1 MAKKHL
7 FLRGTIIRFIYLS
20 ICFLAMN
27 KKFKNLFLAG
37 AIVLGLAGVAVSC
50 TDYDGD
56 INDLTER
63 VKKLE
68 STVSDLQTAINNGA
82 VITDV
87 TPITNGVKVTLSN
100 GKSFDV
106 TNGKDGNDGKDGA
119 PGKDGSVVTI
129 GANGN
134 WFIDGKDTGFASKG
148 DKGDKGD
155 PGKDGKDG
163 APGKDG
169 KDGNDGAPGTPGK
182 DGVDGKDAL
191 QIWYQP
197 CTDKSDANYGKWVKY
212 TYDPASK
219 ETTSEVTNI
228 DVFPEG
234 TITAVYDEESG
245 KITFHNVE
253 GAKDGV
259 VEISLLTTVKSL
271 ALIPEALMEGLGYIE
286 FPYAIAIPD
295 EENDDLVFYS
305 SGAADVTY
313 RLNPENAD
321 VNANEWAFINRKV
334 KTIQMETRSASDR
347 KDLVSIVSE
356 NQKPVVKGG
365 EATFSIKLNDFNGF
379 PLQDKLFGRDHDTD
393 NEPEDLKNDIIA
405 LQTYAN
411 GETITSDY
419 AYVGIAGVYAYY
431 GLIHKDF
438 TTEDVSPIDKT
449 PRWYRTKPIAI
460 EDPADDELFAPE
472 LPTPELLYTET
483 LDLKQYVTLGANG
496 FMVDPALAE
505 DLGIDVNYKF
515 ELVNEKGE
523 VNKPFLGIDKRT
535 DQNKF
540 VTLSEDGVI
549 AVDPEF
555 LNESTRPAVNRT
567 PQVKVTATTT
577 KGDKKYTLATCYI
590 MIRIVE
596 KKVEPEKPVTY
607 FWTAT
612 EHTVTFCGD
621 QVINFANPQ
630 TFCPDNTGDNHKND
644 KPKGDKLEVTWE
656 EVNKSVLGKLGLSY
670 EAFLEAYN
678 TDEYD
683 LYVLKID
690 EKGDTTYLRANDP
703 TEYQL
708 PVGLSKIAN
717 APEEW
722 ATSTNVLSLF
732 VGKDVEIPSKGTI
745 EFVYKAKKNSKK
757 TPHVGFK
764 FNYEVTPKTPTK
776 HEHEFVTPLK
786 LILNPDYLLGK
797 MNVPVEA
804 RPESKYIPS
813 TKNYDEYAGVRVKGK
828 ADADKNFTYSSSL
841 IEHFEE
847 YGKNIKIADDATIS
861 FEIMH
866 SDNTWKVNYADDAY
880 KFITPDG
887 NVDKVEF
894 TAAEFKAIIASPVTS
909 PDIKFMNS
917 ILTEDTAVLVKV
929 TEKCTSDADE
939 ITPATEK
946 VGYYYVVFQTPF
958 KVVTSNKDVELG
970 TFKNEGDITY
980 IPTDIKVVEKE
991 NEKNVIFT
999 FDKANAKMI
1008 ATDYAKSQYGLND
1021 LDGSVTFKKGNELT
1035 YPYENNT
1042 KDSFG
1047 GCLTYGSDTEG
1058 LYVAWDNLGTDLLV
1072 DKYADYNLVVK
1083 IGDLYTLDLKGKVTV
1098 LSTANTK
1105 AKWPNGIADKN
1116 KNK

>member
-106 TNGKDGNDGKDGA
+106 TNGKDGNDGKDG
-119 PGKDGSVVTI
+119 
-129 GANGN
+129 
-134 WFIDGKDTGFASKG
+134 
-148 DKGDKGD
+148 
-155 PGKDGKDG
+155 
-163 APGKDG
+163 
-169 KDGNDGAPGTPGK
+169 
-182 DGVDGKDAL
+182 VDGKDAL

-286 FPYAIAIPD
+286 FPYGIIIPD
-295 EENDDLVFYS
+295 EENDTVVFYS
-305 SGAADVTY
+305 SGVANVTY

-334 KTIQMETRSASDR
+334 KTIQMRSASDK

-365 EATFSIKLNDFNGF
+365 EATFSIKLNDFNHF
-379 PLQDKLFGRDHDTD
+379 PIQTWFGPGAD
-393 NEPEDLKNDIIA
+393 NPEDLKNDIIA

-419 AYVGIAGVYAYY
+419 AYVGIAGLYAHY

-438 TTEDVSPIDKT
+438 TKNDVSPIDKT
-449 PRWYRTKPIAI
+449 IRPYRSEPIAI
-460 EDPADDELFAPE
+460 NNPADDELYAPE

-483 LDLKQYVTLGANG
+483 LDLKDYVTLLADGYN
-496 FMVDPALAE
+496 VKDALAE
-505 DLGIDVNYKF
+505 EIGVDVDYKF

-523 VNKPFLGIDKRT
+523 VNKPFLGEDKRT
-535 DQNKF
+535 DQNQF
-540 VTLSEDGVI
+540 VVI
-549 AVDPEF
+549 EGSKIRVNDKF

-567 PQVKVTATTT
+567 PQVKVTATT
-577 KGDKKYTLATCYI
+577 KLGDKEYTLATCYI

-596 KKVEPEKPVTY
+596 EKVEPEVPVVYYKT
-607 FWTAT
+607 FTD
-612 EHTVTFCGD
+612 HFVKFCGD
-621 QVINFANPQ
+621 NVIKFTTPMTA
-630 TFCPDNTGDNHKND
+630 CPDYTD
-644 KPKGDKLEVTWE
+644 DKLEVTWK
-656 EVNKSVLGKLGLSY
+656 EVNQTVLGGLGLSY
-670 EAFLEAYN
+670 EAFLQDYD
-678 TDEYD
+678 TDN
-683 LYVLKID
+683 LYVLDIKKSAD
-690 EKGDTTYLRANDP
+690 GQLDTTYV
-703 TEYQL
+703 
-708 PVGLSKIAN
+708 PVKQYTFPEGITFFVE

-722 ATSTNVLSLF
+722 NTSTNVISLL
-732 VGKDVEIPSKGTI
+732 VDKNAKIPSDKTTI
-745 EFVYKAKKNSKK
+745 EFAYKAKKNSKK
-757 TPHVGFK
+757 TPNVGFK
-764 FNYEVTPKTPTK
+764 FAYEISAKTPTT

-804 RPESKYIPS
+804 KPVSKYIPS
-813 TKNYDEYAGVRVKGK
+813 TENYDVYAGVRVKGK
-828 ADADKNFTYSSSL
+828 ADANKNFTYSSSL

-847 YGKNIKIADDATIS
+847 YGKNINIADDATIS
-861 FEIMH
+861 FEIMN
-866 SDNTWKVNYADDAY
+866 STADWKVNYPKDAY
-880 KFITPDG
+880 KFITNDG
-887 NVDKVEF
+887 NVVDKVVF
-894 TAAEFKAIIASPVTS
+894 TAAEFKAIIASPATS
-909 PDIKFMNS
+909 PDIKFMNN

-929 TEKCTSDADE
+929 TETCTTEADV
-939 ITPATEK
+939 ITPAKEK

-958 KVVTSNKDVELG
+958 KVITTNKDIELG
-970 TFKNEGDITY
+970 TFKSDKDITY

-991 NEKNVIFT
+991 NEANVIFT
-999 FDKANAKMI
+999 FDLATGMMI
-1008 ATDYAKSQYGLND
+1008 ASDHAKTQYGLND
-1021 LDGSVTFKKGNELT
+1021 LPGSVEFKAGNALT
-1035 YPYENNT
+1035 YPYKDNT

-1047 GCLTYGSDTEG
+1047 GCLTYGKNETTHG

-1072 DKYADYNLVVK
+1072 DKYADYNVVVK

-1105 AKWPNGIADKN
+1105 AKWPNGISDKN
-1116 KNK
+1116 K

>member
-56 INDLTER
+56 FNDLTER

-106 TNGKDGNDGKDGA
+106 TNGKDGNDGA
-119 PGKDGSVVTI
+119 PG
-129 GANGN
+129 A
-134 WFIDGKDTGFASKG
+134 
-148 DKGDKGD
+148 
-155 PGKDGKDG
+155 
-163 APGKDG
+163 
-169 KDGNDGAPGTPGK
+169 PGK

-286 FPYAIAIPD
+286 FPYGIIIPD
-295 EENDDLVFYS
+295 EENDTVVFYS
-305 SGAADVTY
+305 SGVANVTY

-334 KTIQMETRSASDR
+334 KTIQMRSASDK

-365 EATFSIKLNDFNGF
+365 EATFSIKLNDFNHF
-379 PLQDKLFGRDHDTD
+379 PIQTWFGPGAD
-393 NEPEDLKNDIIA
+393 NDPEDLKNDIIA

-419 AYVGIAGVYAYY
+419 AYVGIGGLYAHY

-438 TTEDVSPIDKT
+438 TKNDVSPIDKT
-449 PRWYRTKPIAI
+449 IRPYRSEPIAI
-460 EDPADDELFAPE
+460 NNPADDELYAPE

-483 LDLKQYVTLGANG
+483 LDLKDYVTLLADGYN
-496 FMVDPALAE
+496 VEDALAE
-505 DLGIDVNYKF
+505 EIGVDVDYKF

-523 VNKPFLGIDKRT
+523 VNKPFLGEDKRT
-535 DQNKF
+535 DQNQF
-540 VTLSEDGVI
+540 VVI
-549 AVDPEF
+549 EGSKIKVNDKF

-567 PQVKVTATTT
+567 PQVKVTATT
-577 KGDKKYTLATCYI
+577 KLGDKEYTLATCYI

-596 KKVEPEKPVTY
+596 EKVEPEVPVVYYKT
-607 FWTAT
+607 FTD
-612 EHTVTFCGD
+612 HFVKFCGD
-621 QVINFANPQ
+621 NVIKFTTPMTA
-630 TFCPDNTGDNHKND
+630 CPDYTD
-644 KPKGDKLEVTWE
+644 DKLEVTWK
-656 EVNKSVLGKLGLSY
+656 EVNQTVLGGLGLSY
-670 EAFLEAYN
+670 EAFLQDYD
-678 TDEYD
+678 TDN
-683 LYVLKID
+683 LYVLDIKKSAD
-690 EKGDTTYLRANDP
+690 GQLDTTYV
-703 TEYQL
+703 
-708 PVGLSKIAN
+708 PVKQYVFPEGITFFVE

-722 ATSTNVLSLF
+722 NTSTNVISLL
-732 VGKDVEIPSKGTI
+732 VDKNAKIPSDKTTI
-745 EFVYKAKKNSKK
+745 EFAYKAKKNSKK
-757 TPHVGFK
+757 TPNVGFK
-764 FNYEVTPKTPTK
+764 FAYEISAKTPTT

-804 RPESKYIPS
+804 KPVSKYIPS
-813 TKNYDEYAGVRVKGK
+813 TENYDVYAGVRVKGK
-828 ADADKNFTYSSSL
+828 ADANKNFTYSSSL

-847 YGKNIKIADDATIS
+847 YGKNINIADDATIS
-861 FEIMH
+861 FEIMN
-866 SDNTWKVNYADDAY
+866 STADWKVNYPKDAY
-880 KFITPDG
+880 KFITKDG
-887 NVDKVEF
+887 NVDKVVF
-894 TAAEFKAIIASPVTS
+894 TAAEFKAIIAAPATS
-909 PDIKFMNS
+909 PDIKFMNN

-929 TEKCTSDADE
+929 TETCTTEADV
-939 ITPATEK
+939 ITPAKEK

-958 KVVTSNKDVELG
+958 KVITTNKDIELG
-970 TFKNEGDITY
+970 TFKNEKDVTY
-980 IPTDIKVVEKE
+980 IPTDVKVVEKE
-991 NEKNVIFT
+991 NEANVIFT
-999 FDKANAKMI
+999 FDPATGTMI
-1008 ATDYAKSQYGLND
+1008 ASDYAKTQYGLNN
-1021 LDGSVTFKKGNELT
+1021 LQGSVEFKAGNALT
-1035 YPYENNT
+1035 YPY
-1042 KDSFG
+1042 KDNSKESFG
-1047 GCLTYGSDTEG
+1047 GCLTYGENVTTKG
-1058 LYVAWDNLGTDLLV
+1058 LFVAWENLGTDLLV

-1116 KNK
+1116 KK

>member
-106 TNGKDGNDGKDGA
+106 TNGKDGNDGKDG
-119 PGKDGSVVTI
+119 SVVTI

-169 KDGNDGAPGTPGK
+169 KDGNDGAPGAPGK

-286 FPYAIAIPD
+286 FPYGIVIPD
-295 EENDDLVFYS
+295 EENDTIAFYS
-305 SGAADVTY
+305 SGVANVTY

-334 KTIQMETRSASDR
+334 KTIQMRSASDK

-365 EATFSIKLNDFNGF
+365 EATFSIKLNDFNHF
-379 PLQDKLFGRDHDTD
+379 PIQTWFGPGAD
-393 NEPEDLKNDIIA
+393 NDPEDLKNDIIA

-419 AYVGIAGVYAYY
+419 AYVGIGGLYAHY

-438 TTEDVSPIDKT
+438 TKNDVSPIDKT
-449 PRWYRTKPIAI
+449 IRPYRSEPIAI
-460 EDPADDELFAPE
+460 NNPADDELYAPE

-483 LDLKQYVTLGANG
+483 LDLKDYVTLLAEGYN
-496 FMVDPALAE
+496 VEDALAE
-505 DLGIDVNYKF
+505 EIGVDVDYKF

-523 VNKPFLGIDKRT
+523 VNKPFLGEDKRT
-535 DQNKF
+535 DQNQF
-540 VTLSEDGVI
+540 VVI
-549 AVDPEF
+549 EGSKIRVNDKF

-567 PQVKVTATTT
+567 PQVKVTATT
-577 KGDKKYTLATCYI
+577 KLGDKEYTLATCYI

-596 KKVEPEKPVTY
+596 KKVAPEVPAVYYKTFTDHFVK
-607 FWTAT
+607 
-612 EHTVTFCGD
+612 FCGD
-621 QVINFANPQ
+621 EVIKFTAPK
-630 TFCPDNTGDNHKND
+630 TACPDYTA
-644 KPKGDKLEVTWE
+644 DKLEVTWE
-656 EVNKSVLGKLGLSY
+656 EVNKSVLGGLGLSY
-670 EAFLEAYN
+670 EAFLE
-678 TDEYD
+678 DYD
-683 LYVLKID
+683 TNNLYVLDIK
-690 EKGDTTYLRANDP
+690 KGTDGQLDTTYV
-703 TEYQL
+703 
-708 PVGLSKIAN
+708 PVNQYTFPAGITYFAE

-722 ATSTNVLSLF
+722 ATSTNVISLY
-732 VGKDVEIPSKGTI
+732 VDKNAKIPSDKTEI
-745 EFVYKAKKNSKK
+745 EFAYKAKKNSKK
-757 TPHVGFK
+757 TPNVGFK
-764 FNYEVTPKTPTK
+764 FAYEITPKTPTK
-776 HEHEFVTPLK
+776 HEHDFVTPVK
-786 LILNPDYLLGK
+786 LILNPDYLLGEK
-797 MNVPVEA
+797 NVPVEA
-804 RPESKYIPS
+804 KPVSKYIPS
-813 TKNYDEYAGVRVKGK
+813 TENYNVYAGVRVKGK
-828 ADADKNFTYSSSL
+828 AGADKNFTYSSSL

-1083 IGDLYTLDLKGKVTV
+1083 IGDLYNLDLKGKVTV
-1098 LSTANTK
+1098 LSTKNTQT
-1105 AKWPNGIADKN
+1105 KWPNGRADK
-1116 KNK
+1116 K

>member
-1 MAKKHL
+1 
-7 FLRGTIIRFIYLS
+7 
-20 ICFLAMN
+20 MN

-106 TNGKDGNDGKDGA
+106 TNGKDGKDGKDGA

-148 DKGDKGD
+148 DKGD

-169 KDGNDGAPGTPGK
+169 KDGNDGAPGAPGK

-286 FPYAIAIPD
+286 FPYGIVIPD
-295 EENDDLVFYS
+295 EENDTIAFYS
-305 SGAADVTY
+305 SGVANVTY

-334 KTIQMETRSASDR
+334 KTIQMRSASDK

-365 EATFSIKLNDFNGF
+365 EATFSIKLNDFNHF
-379 PLQDKLFGRDHDTD
+379 PIQTWFGPGAD
-393 NEPEDLKNDIIA
+393 NDPEDLKNDIIA

-419 AYVGIAGVYAYY
+419 AYVGIAGLYAHY

-438 TTEDVSPIDKT
+438 TKEDVSPIDKKV
-449 PRWYRTKPIAI
+449 RAYRSQPIAI
-460 EDPADDELFAPE
+460 NNPADDKLYAE

-483 LDLKQYVTLGANG
+483 LDLKDYVTLLAEGYN
-496 FMVDPALAE
+496 VEDALAE
-505 DLGIDVNYKF
+505 EIGVDVDYKF

-523 VNKPFLGIDKRT
+523 VNKPFLGEDKRT
-535 DQNKF
+535 DQNQF
-540 VTLSEDGVI
+540 VVIDGSKIKVN
-549 AVDPEF
+549 DKF

-567 PQVKVTATTT
+567 PQVKVTATT
-577 KGDKKYTLATCYI
+577 KLGDKVYTLATCYI

-596 KKVEPEKPVTY
+596 EKVEPEVPVVYYKT
-607 FWTAT
+607 FTD
-612 EHTVTFCGD
+612 HFVKFCGD
-621 QVINFANPQ
+621 NVIKFTTPMTA
-630 TFCPDNTGDNHKND
+630 CPDYTD
-644 KPKGDKLEVTWE
+644 DKLEVTWK
-656 EVNKSVLGKLGLSY
+656 EVNQTVLGGLGLSY
-670 EAFLEAYN
+670 EAFLQDYD
-678 TDEYD
+678 TDN
-683 LYVLKID
+683 LYVLDIKKSAD
-690 EKGDTTYLRANDP
+690 GQLDTTYV
-703 TEYQL
+703 
-708 PVGLSKIAN
+708 PVKQYTFPDGITFFVE

-722 ATSTNVLSLF
+722 NTSTNVISLL
-732 VGKDVEIPSKGTI
+732 VDKNAKIPSDKTTI
-745 EFVYKAKKNSKK
+745 EFAYKAKKNSKK
-757 TPHVGFK
+757 TPNVGFK
-764 FNYEVTPKTPTK
+764 FAYEISAKTPTT
-776 HEHEFVTPLK
+776 HEHEFVTPVK
-786 LILNPDYLLGK
+786 LILNPDYLLGEK
-797 MNVPVEA
+797 NVPVEA
-804 RPESKYIPS
+804 KPVSKYIPS
-813 TKNYDEYAGVRVKGK
+813 TENYNVYAGVRVKGK
-828 ADADKNFTYSSSL
+828 ADANKNFTYSSSL

-866 SDNTWKVNYADDAY
+866 SDKTWKVNYADDAF
-880 KFITPDG
+880 KFITADG
-887 NVDKVEF
+887 NVVDKVNF
-894 TAAEFKAIIASPVTS
+894 TADEFNSIIAQHGTS
-909 PDIKFMNS
+909 PDIKFMKAL
-917 ILTEDTAVLVKV
+917 LTKDINVLVKV
-929 TEKCTSDADE
+929 TEKCTSDADV

-958 KVVTSNKDVELG
+958 EVLMNDDKNIVLG
-970 TFKNEGDITY
+970 TFKADPDTTY
-980 IPTDIKVVEKE
+980 IPTDIKIVEK
-991 NEKNVIFT
+991 NNKNNVIFN
-999 FDKANAKMI
+999 FNVAEGKMI
-1008 ATDYAKSQYGLND
+1008 ATPYAKSEYGLND
-1021 LDGSVTFKKGNELT
+1021 LDGSISFSDNPLT
-1035 YPYENNT
+1035 YPYADTE
-1042 KDSFG
+1042 DSFG
-1047 GCLTYGSDTEG
+1047 DNLTYGRDTDG
-1058 LYVAWDNLGTDLLV
+1058 FYVAWENLGTDLLT
-1072 DKYADYNLVVK
+1072 DKEAQYNLVVTV
-1083 IGDLYTLDLKGKVTV
+1083 GDLYELPLNGKVTV
-1098 LSTANTK
+1098 LSTAKTK
-1105 AKWPNGIADKN
+1105 AKWPNGRADKI
-1116 KNK
+1116 K

>member
-1 MAKKHL
+1 
-7 FLRGTIIRFIYLS
+7 
-20 ICFLAMN
+20 MN

-106 TNGKDGNDGKDGA
+106 TNGKDGNDGA
-119 PGKDGSVVTI
+119 PG
-129 GANGN
+129 A
-134 WFIDGKDTGFASKG
+134 
-148 DKGDKGD
+148 
-155 PGKDGKDG
+155 
-163 APGKDG
+163 
-169 KDGNDGAPGTPGK
+169 PGK

-286 FPYAIAIPD
+286 FPYGIVIPD
-295 EENDDLVFYS
+295 EENDTIAFYS
-305 SGAADVTY
+305 SGVANVTY

-334 KTIQMETRSASDR
+334 KTIQMRSASDK

-365 EATFSIKLNDFNGF
+365 EATFSIKLNAFNHF
-379 PLQDKLFGRDHDTD
+379 PTHTWFGPGAD
-393 NEPEDLKNDIIA
+393 NPEDLKNDIIA

-419 AYVGIAGVYAYY
+419 AYVGIAGLYAHY

-438 TTEDVSPIDKT
+438 TKNDVSPIDKT
-449 PRWYRTKPIAI
+449 IRPYRSEPIAI
-460 EDPADDELFAPE
+460 NNPADDELYAPE

-483 LDLKQYVTLGANG
+483 LDLKDYVTLLADGYN
-496 FMVDPALAE
+496 VKDALAE
-505 DLGIDVNYKF
+505 EIGVDVDYKF

-523 VNKPFLGIDKRT
+523 VNKPFLGEDKRT
-535 DQNKF
+535 DQNQF
-540 VTLSEDGVI
+540 VVI
-549 AVDPEF
+549 EGSKIRVNDKF

-567 PQVKVTATTT
+567 PQVKVTATT
-577 KGDKKYTLATCYI
+577 KLGDKEYTLATCYI

-596 KKVEPEKPVTY
+596 EKVEPEVPVVYYKT
-607 FWTAT
+607 FTD
-612 EHTVTFCGD
+612 HFVKFCGD
-621 QVINFANPQ
+621 NVIKFTTPMTA
-630 TFCPDNTGDNHKND
+630 CPDYTD
-644 KPKGDKLEVTWE
+644 DKLEVTWK
-656 EVNKSVLGKLGLSY
+656 EVNQTVLGGLGLSY
-670 EAFLEAYN
+670 EAFLQDYD
-678 TDEYD
+678 TDN
-683 LYVLKID
+683 LYVLDIKKSAD
-690 EKGDTTYLRANDP
+690 GQLDTTYV
-703 TEYQL
+703 
-708 PVGLSKIAN
+708 PVKQYTFPEGITFFVE

-722 ATSTNVLSLF
+722 NTSTNVISLL
-732 VGKDVEIPSKGTI
+732 VDKNAKIPSDKTTI
-745 EFVYKAKKNSKK
+745 EFAYKAKKNSKK
-757 TPHVGFK
+757 TPNVGFK
-764 FNYEVTPKTPTK
+764 FAYEISAKTPTT
-776 HEHEFVTPLK
+776 HEHNFVTPLK

-804 RPESKYIPS
+804 KPVSKYIPS
-813 TKNYDEYAGVRVKGK
+813 TENYDVYAGVRVKGK
-828 ADADKNFTYSSSL
+828 ADANKNFTYSSSL

-847 YGKNIKIADDATIS
+847 YGKNINIADDATIS
-861 FEIMH
+861 FEIMN
-866 SDNTWKVNYADDAY
+866 STADWKVNYPKDAY
-880 KFITPDG
+880 KFITNDG
-887 NVDKVEF
+887 NVVDKVVF
-894 TAAEFKAIIASPVTS
+894 TAAEFKAIIASPATS
-909 PDIKFMNS
+909 PDIKFMNN

-929 TEKCTSDADE
+929 TEICTTEADV
-939 ITPATEK
+939 ITPAKEK

-958 KVVTSNKDVELG
+958 KVITTNKDIELG
-970 TFKNEGDITY
+970 TFKSDKDMTY

-991 NEKNVIFT
+991 KEANVIFT
-999 FDKANAKMI
+999 YDPTTGDMKAS
-1008 ATDYAKSQYGLND
+1008 DYAKTQYGLND
-1021 LDGSVTFKKGNELT
+1021 LKGSVEFKAGNALT
-1035 YPYENNT
+1035 YPYKDNT

-1047 GCLTYGSDTEG
+1047 GCLTYGKNETTHG

-1072 DKYADYNLVVK
+1072 DKYADYNVVVK
-1083 IGDLYTLDLKGKVTV
+1083 IGELYTLDLKGKVTV

-1105 AKWPNGIADKN
+1105 AKWPNGISDKN
-1116 KNK
+1116 K

>member
-155 PGKDGKDG
+155 PGKDG
-163 APGKDG
+163 
-169 KDGNDGAPGTPGK
+169 N

-286 FPYAIAIPD
+286 FPYGIVIPD
-295 EENDDLVFYS
+295 EENDTIAFYS
-305 SGAADVTY
+305 SGVANVTY

-334 KTIQMETRSASDR
+334 KTIQMRSASDK

-365 EATFSIKLNDFNGF
+365 EATFSIKLNDFNHF
-379 PLQDKLFGRDHDTD
+379 PIQTWFGPGAD
-393 NEPEDLKNDIIA
+393 NDPEDLKNDIIA

-419 AYVGIAGVYAYY
+419 AYVGIAGLYAHY

-438 TTEDVSPIDKT
+438 TKEDVSPIDKKV
-449 PRWYRTKPIAI
+449 RAYRSQPIAI
-460 EDPADDELFAPE
+460 NNPADDKLYAE

-483 LDLKQYVTLGANG
+483 LDLKDYVTLLAEGYN
-496 FMVDPALAE
+496 VKDALAE
-505 DLGIDVNYKF
+505 EIGVDVDYKF

-523 VNKPFLGIDKRT
+523 VNKPFLGEDKRT
-535 DQNKF
+535 DQNQF
-540 VTLSEDGVI
+540 VVI
-549 AVDPEF
+549 EEGSKIRVNDKF

-567 PQVKVTATTT
+567 PQVKVTATT
-577 KGDKKYTLATCYI
+577 KLGDKKYTLATCYI

-596 KKVEPEKPVTY
+596 KKVTPEVPAVYYKTFTDHFVK
-607 FWTAT
+607 
-612 EHTVTFCGD
+612 FCGD
-621 QVINFANPQ
+621 EVIKFTAPK
-630 TFCPDNTGDNHKND
+630 TACPDYTA
-644 KPKGDKLEVTWE
+644 DKLEVTWE
-656 EVNKSVLGKLGLSY
+656 EVNKSVLGGLGLSY
-670 EAFLEAYN
+670 EAFLE
-678 TDEYD
+678 DYD
-683 LYVLKID
+683 TNNLYVLDIK
-690 EKGDTTYLRANDP
+690 KGTDGQLDTTYV
-703 TEYQL
+703 
-708 PVGLSKIAN
+708 PVNQYTFPAGITYFAE

-722 ATSTNVLSLF
+722 ATSTNVISLY
-732 VGKDVEIPSKGTI
+732 VDKNAKIPSDKTEI
-745 EFVYKAKKNSKK
+745 EFAYKAKKNSKK
-757 TPHVGFK
+757 TPNVGFK
-764 FNYEVTPKTPTK
+764 FAYEITPKTPTK
-776 HEHEFVTPLK
+776 HEHDFVTPVK
-786 LILNPDYLLGK
+786 LILNPDYLLGEK
-797 MNVPVEA
+797 NVPVEA
-804 RPESKYIPS
+804 KPVSKYIPS
-813 TKNYDEYAGVRVKGK
+813 TENYNVYAGVRVKGK
-828 ADADKNFTYSSSL
+828 AGADKNFTYSSSL

-1083 IGDLYTLDLKGKVTV
+1083 IGDLYNLDLKGKVTV
-1098 LSTANTK
+1098 LSTKNTQT
-1105 AKWPNGIADKN
+1105 KWPNGRADK
-1116 KNK
+1116 K

>member
-119 PGKDGSVVTI
+119 PG
-129 GANGN
+129 
-134 WFIDGKDTGFASKG
+134 
-148 DKGDKGD
+148 
-155 PGKDGKDG
+155 
-163 APGKDG
+163 
-169 KDGNDGAPGTPGK
+169 TPGK

-212 TYDPASK
+212 TYDPATK
-219 ETTSEVTNI
+219 QTTSEVTNI

-271 ALIPEALMEGLGYIE
+271 ALIPEALMDGLGYIE
-286 FPYAIAIPD
+286 FPYGIVIPD
-295 EENDDLVFYS
+295 EENDTPVFYS
-305 SGAADVTY
+305 SGVANVTY

-334 KTIQMETRSASDR
+334 KTIQMRSASDK

-365 EATFSIKLNDFNGF
+365 EATFSIKLNDFNHF
-379 PLQDKLFGRDHDTD
+379 PIQTWFEPGAD
-393 NEPEDLKNDIIA
+393 NDPEDLKNDIIA

-419 AYVGIAGVYAYY
+419 AYVGIAGLYAHY

-438 TTEDVSPIDKT
+438 TKNDVSPIDKT
-449 PRWYRTKPIAI
+449 IRPYRSQPIAI

-496 FMVDPALAE
+496 YMVDPALAE

-596 KKVEPEKPVTY
+596 KKVAPEVPAVYYKTFTDHFVK
-607 FWTAT
+607 
-612 EHTVTFCGD
+612 FCGD
-621 QVINFANPQ
+621 EVIKFTAPK
-630 TFCPDNTGDNHKND
+630 TACPDYTA
-644 KPKGDKLEVTWE
+644 DKLEVTWE
-656 EVNKSVLGKLGLSY
+656 EVNKSVLGGLGLSY
-670 EAFLEAYN
+670 EAFLE
-678 TDEYD
+678 DYD
-683 LYVLKID
+683 TNNLYVLDIK
-690 EKGDTTYLRANDP
+690 KGTDGQLDTTYV
-703 TEYQL
+703 
-708 PVGLSKIAN
+708 PVNQYTFPAGITYFAE

-722 ATSTNVLSLF
+722 ATSTNVISLY
-732 VGKDVEIPSKGTI
+732 VDKNAKIPSDKTEI
-745 EFVYKAKKNSKK
+745 EFAYKAKKNSKK
-757 TPHVGFK
+757 TPNVGFK
-764 FNYEVTPKTPTK
+764 FAYEITPKTPTK
-776 HEHEFVTPLK
+776 HEHDFVTPVK
-786 LILNPDYLLGK
+786 LILNPDYLLGEK
-797 MNVPVEA
+797 NVPVEA
-804 RPESKYIPS
+804 KPVSKYIPS
-813 TKNYDEYAGVRVKGK
+813 TENYNVYAGVRVKGK
-828 ADADKNFTYSSSL
+828 AGADKNFTYSSSL

-1083 IGDLYTLDLKGKVTV
+1083 IGDLYNLDLKGKVTV
-1098 LSTANTK
+1098 LSTKNTQT
-1105 AKWPNGIADKN
+1105 KWPNGRADK
-1116 KNK
+1116 K

>member
-1 MAKKHL
+1 
-7 FLRGTIIRFIYLS
+7 
-20 ICFLAMN
+20 MN

-169 KDGNDGAPGTPGK
+169 KDGNDGAPGAPGK

-286 FPYAIAIPD
+286 FPYGIVIPD
-295 EENDDLVFYS
+295 EENDTIAFYS
-305 SGAADVTY
+305 SGVANVTY

-334 KTIQMETRSASDR
+334 KTIQMRSASDK

-365 EATFSIKLNDFNGF
+365 EATFSIKLNDFNHF
-379 PLQDKLFGRDHDTD
+379 PIQTWFGPGAD
-393 NEPEDLKNDIIA
+393 NDPEDLKNDIIA

-419 AYVGIAGVYAYY
+419 AYVGIGGLYAHY

-438 TTEDVSPIDKT
+438 TKNDVSPIDKT
-449 PRWYRTKPIAI
+449 IRPYRSEPIAI
-460 EDPADDELFAPE
+460 NNPADDELYAPE

-483 LDLKQYVTLGANG
+483 LDLKDYVTLLAEGYN
-496 FMVDPALAE
+496 VEDALAE
-505 DLGIDVNYKF
+505 EIGVDVDYKF

-523 VNKPFLGIDKRT
+523 VNKPFLGEDKRT
-535 DQNKF
+535 DQNQF
-540 VTLSEDGVI
+540 VVI
-549 AVDPEF
+549 EGSKIRVNDKF

-567 PQVKVTATTT
+567 PQVKVTATT
-577 KGDKKYTLATCYI
+577 KLGDKEYTLATCYI

-596 KKVEPEKPVTY
+596 KKVAPEVPAVYYKTFTDHFVK
-607 FWTAT
+607 
-612 EHTVTFCGD
+612 FCGD
-621 QVINFANPQ
+621 EVIKFTAPK
-630 TFCPDNTGDNHKND
+630 TACPDYTA
-644 KPKGDKLEVTWE
+644 DKLEVTWE
-656 EVNKSVLGKLGLSY
+656 EVNKSVLGGLGLSY
-670 EAFLEAYN
+670 EAFLE
-678 TDEYD
+678 DYD
-683 LYVLKID
+683 TNNLYVLDIK
-690 EKGDTTYLRANDP
+690 KGTDGQLDTTYV
-703 TEYQL
+703 
-708 PVGLSKIAN
+708 PVNQYTFPAGITYFAE

-722 ATSTNVLSLF
+722 ATSTNVISLY
-732 VGKDVEIPSKGTI
+732 VDKNAKIPSDKTEI
-745 EFVYKAKKNSKK
+745 EFAYKAKKNSKK
-757 TPHVGFK
+757 TPNVGFK
-764 FNYEVTPKTPTK
+764 FAYEITPKTPTK
-776 HEHEFVTPLK
+776 HEHDFVTPVK
-786 LILNPDYLLGK
+786 LILNPDYLLGEK
-797 MNVPVEA
+797 NVPVEA
-804 RPESKYIPS
+804 KPVSKYIPS
-813 TKNYDEYAGVRVKGK
+813 TENYNVYAGVRVKGK
-828 ADADKNFTYSSSL
+828 AGADKNFTYSSSL

-1083 IGDLYTLDLKGKVTV
+1083 IGDLYNLDLKGKVTV
-1098 LSTANTK
+1098 LSTKNTQT
-1105 AKWPNGIADKN
+1105 KWPNGRADK
-1116 KNK
+1116 K

>member
-1 MAKKHL
+1 
-7 FLRGTIIRFIYLS
+7 
-20 ICFLAMN
+20 MN

-134 WFIDGKDTGFASKG
+134 WFIDGNDTGFASKG

-169 KDGNDGAPGTPGK
+169 KDGNDGAPGAPGK

-286 FPYAIAIPD
+286 FPYGIIIPD
-295 EENDDLVFYS
+295 VEKDTAVFYS
-305 SGAADVTY
+305 SGAANVTY

-334 KTIQMETRSASDR
+334 KTIHMNTRSASDN

-365 EATFSIKLNDFNGF
+365 EATFSIKLNAFNDF
-379 PLQDKLFGRDHDTD
+379 PVQTWLGRGD

-419 AYVGIAGVYAYY
+419 AYVGIAGVYAHY

-438 TTEDVSPIDKT
+438 TTEDVSPIDKKD
-449 PRWYRTKPIAI
+449 RAYRLNPIAI
-460 EDPADDELFAPE
+460 NDPADDELYAPA

-483 LDLKQYVTLGANG
+483 LDLKDYVTLLAKGYN
-496 FMVDPALAE
+496 VKNALAE
-505 DLGIDVNYKF
+505 EIGVDVDYKF
-515 ELVNEKGE
+515 ELVNEDGV
-523 VNKPFLGIDKRT
+523 VNEPFFGKDGRT
-535 DQNKF
+535 DQNQF
-540 VTLSEDGVI
+540 VVI
-549 AVDPEF
+549 EGSKIRVNDKF

-567 PQVKVTATTT
+567 PQVKVTATT
-577 KGDKKYTLATCYI
+577 KLGDKVYTLATCYI

-690 EKGDTTYLRANDP
+690 DKGDTTYLRANDP

-776 HEHEFVTPLK
+776 HEHNFVTPLK

-804 RPESKYIPS
+804 QPESKYIPS

-828 ADADKNFTYSSSL
+828 ADANKNFTYSSSL

-847 YGKNIKIADDATIS
+847 YGKNINIADDATIS

-866 SDNTWKVNYADDAY
+866 STADWKVNYPDDAY
-880 KFITPDG
+880 KFITPEG
-887 NVDKVEF
+887 NVVDKVVF
-894 TAAEFKAIIASPVTS
+894 TAEQFKAIITNPATS
-909 PDIKFMNS
+909 PDIKFMNN

-1083 IGDLYTLDLKGKVTV
+1083 IGDLYNLDLKGKVTV
-1098 LSTANTK
+1098 LSTKNTQT
-1105 AKWPNGIADKN
+1105 KWPNGRADK
-1116 KNK
+1116 K

>member
-212 TYDPASK
+212 TYDPATK
-219 ETTSEVTNI
+219 QTTSEVTNI

-286 FPYAIAIPD
+286 FPYGIIIPD
-295 EENDDLVFYS
+295 EENDTVVFYS
-305 SGAADVTY
+305 SGVANVTY

-334 KTIQMETRSASDR
+334 KTIQMRSASDK

-365 EATFSIKLNDFNGF
+365 EATFSIKLNDFNHF
-379 PLQDKLFGRDHDTD
+379 PIQTWFGPGAD
-393 NEPEDLKNDIIA
+393 NYPEDLKNDIIA

-419 AYVGIAGVYAYY
+419 AYVGIGGLYAHY

-438 TTEDVSPIDKT
+438 TKNDVSPIDKT
-449 PRWYRTKPIAI
+449 IRPYRSEPIAI
-460 EDPADDELFAPE
+460 NNPADDELYAPE

-483 LDLKQYVTLGANG
+483 LDLKDYVTLLADGYN
-496 FMVDPALAE
+496 VKDALAE
-505 DLGIDVNYKF
+505 EIGVDVDYKF

-523 VNKPFLGIDKRT
+523 VNKPFLGEDKRT
-535 DQNKF
+535 DQNQF
-540 VTLSEDGVI
+540 VVI
-549 AVDPEF
+549 EGSKIRVNDKF

-567 PQVKVTATTT
+567 PQVKVTATT
-577 KGDKKYTLATCYI
+577 KLGDKEYTLATCYI

-596 KKVEPEKPVTY
+596 KKVAPEVPAVYYKTFTDHFVK
-607 FWTAT
+607 
-612 EHTVTFCGD
+612 FCGD
-621 QVINFANPQ
+621 EVIKFTAPK
-630 TFCPDNTGDNHKND
+630 TACPDYTA
-644 KPKGDKLEVTWE
+644 DKLEVTWE
-656 EVNKSVLGKLGLSY
+656 EVNKSVLGGLGLSY
-670 EAFLEAYN
+670 EAFLE
-678 TDEYD
+678 DYD
-683 LYVLKID
+683 TNNLYVLDIK
-690 EKGDTTYLRANDP
+690 KGTDGQLDTTYV
-703 TEYQL
+703 
-708 PVGLSKIAN
+708 PVNQYTFPAGITYFAE

-722 ATSTNVLSLF
+722 ATSTNVISLY
-732 VGKDVEIPSKGTI
+732 VDKNAKIPSDKTEI
-745 EFVYKAKKNSKK
+745 EFAYKAKKNSKK
-757 TPHVGFK
+757 TPNVGFK
-764 FNYEVTPKTPTK
+764 FAYEITPKTPTK
-776 HEHEFVTPLK
+776 HEHDFVTPVK
-786 LILNPDYLLGK
+786 LILNPDYLLGEK
-797 MNVPVEA
+797 NVPVEA
-804 RPESKYIPS
+804 KPVSKYIPS
-813 TKNYDEYAGVRVKGK
+813 TENYNVYAGVRVKGK
-828 ADADKNFTYSSSL
+828 AGADKNFTYSSSL

-1083 IGDLYTLDLKGKVTV
+1083 IGDLYNLDLKGKVTV
-1098 LSTANTK
+1098 LSTKNTQT
-1105 AKWPNGIADKN
+1105 KWPNGRADK
-1116 KNK
+1116 K

>member
-1 MAKKHL
+1 
-7 FLRGTIIRFIYLS
+7 
-20 ICFLAMN
+20 MN

-169 KDGNDGAPGTPGK
+169 KDG
-182 DGVDGKDAL
+182 VDGKDAL

-286 FPYAIAIPD
+286 FPYGIIIPD
-295 EENDDLVFYS
+295 EENDTVVFYS
-305 SGAADVTY
+305 SGVANVTY

-334 KTIQMETRSASDR
+334 KTIQMRSASDK

-365 EATFSIKLNDFNGF
+365 EATFSIKLNDFNHF
-379 PLQDKLFGRDHDTD
+379 PIQTWFGPGAD
-393 NEPEDLKNDIIA
+393 NDPEDLKNDIIA

-419 AYVGIAGVYAYY
+419 AYVGIGGLYAHY

-438 TTEDVSPIDKT
+438 TKNDVSPIDKT
-449 PRWYRTKPIAI
+449 IRPYRSEPIAI
-460 EDPADDELFAPE
+460 NNPADDELYAPE

-483 LDLKQYVTLGANG
+483 LDLKDYVTLLADGYN
-496 FMVDPALAE
+496 VKDALAE
-505 DLGIDVNYKF
+505 EIGVDVDYKF

-523 VNKPFLGIDKRT
+523 VNKPFLGEDKRT
-535 DQNKF
+535 DQNQF
-540 VTLSEDGVI
+540 VVI
-549 AVDPEF
+549 EGSKIRVNDKF

-567 PQVKVTATTT
+567 PQVKVTATT
-577 KGDKKYTLATCYI
+577 KLGDKEYTLATCYI

-596 KKVEPEKPVTY
+596 KKVAPEVPAVYYKTFTDHFVK
-607 FWTAT
+607 
-612 EHTVTFCGD
+612 FCGD
-621 QVINFANPQ
+621 EVIKFTAPK
-630 TFCPDNTGDNHKND
+630 TACPDYTA
-644 KPKGDKLEVTWE
+644 DKLEVTWE
-656 EVNKSVLGKLGLSY
+656 EVNKSVLGGLGLSY
-670 EAFLEAYN
+670 EAFLE
-678 TDEYD
+678 DYD
-683 LYVLKID
+683 TNNLYVLDIK
-690 EKGDTTYLRANDP
+690 KGTDGQLDTTYV
-703 TEYQL
+703 
-708 PVGLSKIAN
+708 PVNQYTFPAGITYFAE

-722 ATSTNVLSLF
+722 ATSTNVISLY
-732 VGKDVEIPSKGTI
+732 VDKNAKIPSDKTEI
-745 EFVYKAKKNSKK
+745 EFAYKAKKNSKK
-757 TPHVGFK
+757 TPNVGFK
-764 FNYEVTPKTPTK
+764 FAYEITPKTPTK
-776 HEHEFVTPLK
+776 HEHDFVTPVK
-786 LILNPDYLLGK
+786 LILNPDYLLGEK
-797 MNVPVEA
+797 NVPVEA
-804 RPESKYIPS
+804 KPVSKYIPS
-813 TKNYDEYAGVRVKGK
+813 TENYNVYAGVRVKGK
-828 ADADKNFTYSSSL
+828 AGADKNFTYSSSL

-1083 IGDLYTLDLKGKVTV
+1083 IGDLYNLDLKGKVTV
-1098 LSTANTK
+1098 LSTKNTQT
-1105 AKWPNGIADKN
+1105 KWPNGRADK
-1116 KNK
+1116 K

>member
-1 MAKKHL
+1 
-7 FLRGTIIRFIYLS
+7 
-20 ICFLAMN
+20 MN

-106 TNGKDGNDGKDGA
+106 TNGKDGNDGNDGA

-134 WFIDGKDTGFASKG
+134 WFIDGNDTGFASKG

-169 KDGNDGAPGTPGK
+169 KDGNDGAPGAPGK

-286 FPYAIAIPD
+286 FPYGIVIPD
-295 EENDDLVFYS
+295 EENDTLVFYS

-334 KTIQMETRSASDR
+334 KTIHMATRSASDN

-365 EATFSIKLNDFNGF
+365 EATFSIKLNAFNNF
-379 PLQDKLFGRDHDTD
+379 PIQTRFDPGAD

-419 AYVGIAGVYAYY
+419 AYVGIAGLYAHY

-438 TTEDVSPIDKT
+438 TKEDKNPIEKKV
-449 PRWYRTKPIAI
+449 RWYRDTPIAI
-460 EDPADDELFAPE
+460 NHGVDAEMYEG

-483 LDLKQYVTLGANG
+483 LDLKDYVTLLAFGNN
-496 FMVDPALAE
+496 VKNALAE
-505 DLGIDVNYKF
+505 EIGVDVDYKF

-523 VNKPFLGIDKRT
+523 VNKPFLGTDGRT

-540 VTLSEDGVI
+540 VVI
-549 AVDPEF
+549 EGSKIRVNDEF

-567 PQVKVTATTT
+567 PQVKVTATT
-577 KGDKKYTLATCYI
+577 KLGDKEYTLATCYI

-596 KKVEPEKPVTY
+596 EKVEPVVYHKTFTHHFVK
-607 FWTAT
+607 
-612 EHTVTFCGD
+612 FCGD
-621 QVINFANPQ
+621 EVIKFTNPK
-630 TFCPDNTGDNHKND
+630 TACPDYTDD
-644 KPKGDKLEVTWE
+644 RLEVTWE
-656 EVNKSVLGKLGLSY
+656 EVNQTVLGGLGLSY
-670 EAFLEAYN
+670 EAFLQ
-678 TDEYD
+678 DYD
-683 LYVLKID
+683 NDNLYVLDINKSAD
-690 EKGDTTYLRANDP
+690 GQLDTTYV
-703 TEYQL
+703 
-708 PVGLSKIAN
+708 PVLQYAFPDGITNIAL

-722 ATSTNVLSLF
+722 KTSTNVISLL
-732 VGKDVEIPSKGTI
+732 VDKNAKIPSDKTTI
-745 EFVYKAKKNSKK
+745 EFAYKAKKNSKK
-757 TPHVGFK
+757 TPNVGFQ
-764 FNYEVTPKTPTK
+764 FAYEISKRTP
-776 HEHEFVTPLK
+776 HEHNFVTPLK
-786 LILNPDYLLGK
+786 LILNPDYLLGT

-804 RPESKYIPS
+804 KPVSKYIPS

-828 ADADKNFTYSSSL
+828 ADANKNFTYSSSL

-847 YGKNIKIADDATIS
+847 YGKNINIADDATIS
-861 FEIMH
+861 FEIMN
-866 SDNTWKVNYADDAY
+866 STADWKVNYPENAY
-880 KFITPDG
+880 KFITPEG
-887 NVDKVEF
+887 NVVDKVVF
-894 TAAEFKAIIASPVTS
+894 TAEQFKAIIANPATS
-909 PDIKFMNS
+909 PDIKFMNN

-929 TEKCTSDADE
+929 TETCTTEGVD
-939 ITPATEK
+939 IIPAKEK

-1083 IGDLYTLDLKGKVTV
+1083 IGDLYNLDLKGKVTV
-1098 LSTANTK
+1098 LSTKNTQT
-1105 AKWPNGIADKN
+1105 KWPNGRADK
-1116 KNK
+1116 K

>member
-1 MAKKHL
+1 
-7 FLRGTIIRFIYLS
+7 
-20 ICFLAMN
+20 MN

-169 KDGNDGAPGTPGK
+169 NDGAPGAPGK

-286 FPYAIAIPD
+286 FPYGIIIPD
-295 EENDDLVFYS
+295 EENDTVVFYS
-305 SGAADVTY
+305 SGVANVTY

-334 KTIQMETRSASDR
+334 KTIQMRSASDK

-365 EATFSIKLNDFNGF
+365 EATFSIKLNDFNHF
-379 PLQDKLFGRDHDTD
+379 PIQTWFGPGAD
-393 NEPEDLKNDIIA
+393 NDPEDLKNDIIA

-419 AYVGIAGVYAYY
+419 AYVGIGGLYAHY

-438 TTEDVSPIDKT
+438 TKNDVSPIDKT
-449 PRWYRTKPIAI
+449 IRPYRSEPIAI
-460 EDPADDELFAPE
+460 NNPADDELYAPE

-483 LDLKQYVTLGANG
+483 LDLKDYVTLLADGYN
-496 FMVDPALAE
+496 VKDALAE
-505 DLGIDVNYKF
+505 EIGVDVDYKF

-523 VNKPFLGIDKRT
+523 VNKPFLGEDKRT
-535 DQNKF
+535 DQNQF
-540 VTLSEDGVI
+540 VVI
-549 AVDPEF
+549 EGSKIRVNDKF

-567 PQVKVTATTT
+567 PQVKVTATT
-577 KGDKKYTLATCYI
+577 KLGDKEYTLATCYI

-596 KKVEPEKPVTY
+596 KKVAPEVPAVYYKTFTDHFVK
-607 FWTAT
+607 
-612 EHTVTFCGD
+612 FCGD
-621 QVINFANPQ
+621 EVIKFTAPK
-630 TFCPDNTGDNHKND
+630 TACPDYTA
-644 KPKGDKLEVTWE
+644 DKLEVTWE
-656 EVNKSVLGKLGLSY
+656 EVNKSVLGGLGLSY
-670 EAFLEAYN
+670 EAFLE
-678 TDEYD
+678 DYD
-683 LYVLKID
+683 TNNLYVLDIK
-690 EKGDTTYLRANDP
+690 KGTDGQLDTTYV
-703 TEYQL
+703 
-708 PVGLSKIAN
+708 PVNQYTFPAGITYFAE

-722 ATSTNVLSLF
+722 ATSTNVISLY
-732 VGKDVEIPSKGTI
+732 VDKNAKIPSDKTEI
-745 EFVYKAKKNSKK
+745 EFAYKAKKNSKK
-757 TPHVGFK
+757 TPNVGFK
-764 FNYEVTPKTPTK
+764 FAYEITPKTPTK
-776 HEHEFVTPLK
+776 HEHDFVTPVK
-786 LILNPDYLLGK
+786 LILNPDYLLGEK
-797 MNVPVEA
+797 NVPVEA
-804 RPESKYIPS
+804 KPVSKYIPS
-813 TKNYDEYAGVRVKGK
+813 TENYNVYAGVRVKGK
-828 ADADKNFTYSSSL
+828 AGADKNFTYSSSL

-1083 IGDLYTLDLKGKVTV
+1083 IGDLYNLDLKGKVTV
-1098 LSTANTK
+1098 LSTKNTQT
-1105 AKWPNGIADKN
+1105 KWPNGRADK
-1116 KNK
+1116 K

>member
-169 KDGNDGAPGTPGK
+169 KDGNDGAPGAPGK

-197 CTDKSDANYGKWVKY
+197 CTDKSDANYGKWVKH

-286 FPYAIAIPD
+286 FPYGIIIPD
-295 EENDDLVFYS
+295 EENDTVVFYS
-305 SGAADVTY
+305 SGVANVTY

-334 KTIQMETRSASDR
+334 KTIQMRSASDK

-365 EATFSIKLNDFNGF
+365 EATFSIKLNDFNHF
-379 PLQDKLFGRDHDTD
+379 PIQTWFGPGAD
-393 NEPEDLKNDIIA
+393 NDPEDLKNDIIA

-419 AYVGIAGVYAYY
+419 AYVGIGGLYAHY

-438 TTEDVSPIDKT
+438 TKNDVSPIDKT
-449 PRWYRTKPIAI
+449 IRPYRSEPIAI
-460 EDPADDELFAPE
+460 NNPADDELYAPE

-483 LDLKQYVTLGANG
+483 LDLKDYVTLLADGYN
-496 FMVDPALAE
+496 VKDALAE
-505 DLGIDVNYKF
+505 EIGVDVDYKF

-523 VNKPFLGIDKRT
+523 VNKPFLGEDKRT
-535 DQNKF
+535 DQNQF
-540 VTLSEDGVI
+540 VVI
-549 AVDPEF
+549 EGSKIRVNDKF

-567 PQVKVTATTT
+567 PQVKVTATT
-577 KGDKKYTLATCYI
+577 KLGDKEYTLATCYI

-596 KKVEPEKPVTY
+596 KKVAPEVPAVYYKTFTDHFVK
-607 FWTAT
+607 
-612 EHTVTFCGD
+612 FCGD
-621 QVINFANPQ
+621 EVIKFTAPK
-630 TFCPDNTGDNHKND
+630 TACPDYTA
-644 KPKGDKLEVTWE
+644 DKLEVTWE
-656 EVNKSVLGKLGLSY
+656 EVNKSVLGGLGLSY
-670 EAFLEAYN
+670 EAFLE
-678 TDEYD
+678 DYD
-683 LYVLKID
+683 TNNLYVLDIK
-690 EKGDTTYLRANDP
+690 KGTDGQLDTTYV
-703 TEYQL
+703 
-708 PVGLSKIAN
+708 PVNQYTFPAGITYFAE

-722 ATSTNVLSLF
+722 ATSTNVISLY
-732 VGKDVEIPSKGTI
+732 VDKNAKIPSDKTEI
-745 EFVYKAKKNSKK
+745 EFAYKAKKNSKK
-757 TPHVGFK
+757 TPNVGFK
-764 FNYEVTPKTPTK
+764 FAYEITPKTPTK
-776 HEHEFVTPLK
+776 HEHDFVTPVK
-786 LILNPDYLLGK
+786 LILNPDYLLGEK
-797 MNVPVEA
+797 NVPVEA
-804 RPESKYIPS
+804 KPVSKYIPS
-813 TKNYDEYAGVRVKGK
+813 TENYNVYAGVRVKGK
-828 ADADKNFTYSSSL
+828 AGADKNFTYSSSL

-1058 LYVAWDNLGTDLLV
+1058 LYVAWDNLGTYLLV

-1083 IGDLYTLDLKGKVTV
+1083 IGDLYNLDLKGKVTV
-1098 LSTANTK
+1098 LSTKNTQT
-1105 AKWPNGIADKN
+1105 KWPNGRADK
-1116 KNK
+1116 K

>member
-106 TNGKDGNDGKDGA
+106 TNGKDGNGGKDGA

-134 WFIDGKDTGFASKG
+134 WFIDGNDTGFASKG

-286 FPYAIAIPD
+286 FPYGIIIPD
-295 EENDDLVFYS
+295 EENDTVVFYS
-305 SGAADVTY
+305 SGVANVTY

-334 KTIQMETRSASDR
+334 KTIQMRSASDK

-365 EATFSIKLNDFNGF
+365 EATFSIKLNDFNHF
-379 PLQDKLFGRDHDTD
+379 PIQTWFGPGAD
-393 NEPEDLKNDIIA
+393 NDPEDLKNDIIA

-419 AYVGIAGVYAYY
+419 AYVGIGGLYAHY

-438 TTEDVSPIDKT
+438 TKNDVSPIDKT
-449 PRWYRTKPIAI
+449 IRPYRSEPIAI
-460 EDPADDELFAPE
+460 NNPADDELYAPE

-483 LDLKQYVTLGANG
+483 LDLKDYVTLLADGYN
-496 FMVDPALAE
+496 VKDALAE
-505 DLGIDVNYKF
+505 EIGVDVDYKF

-523 VNKPFLGIDKRT
+523 VNKPFLGEDKRT
-535 DQNKF
+535 DQNQF
-540 VTLSEDGVI
+540 VVI
-549 AVDPEF
+549 EGSKIRVNDKF

-596 KKVEPEKPVTY
+596 KKVAPEVPAVYYKTFTDHFVK
-607 FWTAT
+607 
-612 EHTVTFCGD
+612 FCGD
-621 QVINFANPQ
+621 EVIKFTAPK
-630 TFCPDNTGDNHKND
+630 TACPDYTA
-644 KPKGDKLEVTWE
+644 DKLEVTWE
-656 EVNKSVLGKLGLSY
+656 EVNKSVLGGLGLSY
-670 EAFLEAYN
+670 EAFLE
-678 TDEYD
+678 DYD
-683 LYVLKID
+683 TNNLYVLDIK
-690 EKGDTTYLRANDP
+690 KGTDGQLDTTYV
-703 TEYQL
+703 
-708 PVGLSKIAN
+708 PVNQYTFPAGITYFAE

-722 ATSTNVLSLF
+722 ATSTNVISLY
-732 VGKDVEIPSKGTI
+732 VDKNAKIPSDKTEI
-745 EFVYKAKKNSKK
+745 EFAYKAKKNSKK
-757 TPHVGFK
+757 TPNVGFK
-764 FNYEVTPKTPTK
+764 FAYEITPKTPTK
-776 HEHEFVTPLK
+776 HEHDFVTPVK
-786 LILNPDYLLGK
+786 LILNPDYLLGEK
-797 MNVPVEA
+797 NVPVEA
-804 RPESKYIPS
+804 KPVSKYIPS
-813 TKNYDEYAGVRVKGK
+813 TENYNVYAGVRVKGK
-828 ADADKNFTYSSSL
+828 AGADKNFTYSSSL

-1083 IGDLYTLDLKGKVTV
+1083 IGDLYNLDLKGKVTV
-1098 LSTANTK
+1098 LSTKNTQT
-1105 AKWPNGIADKN
+1105 KWPNGRADK
-1116 KNK
+1116 K

>member
-155 PGKDGKDG
+155 PGRDGKDG

-286 FPYAIAIPD
+286 FPYGIIIPD
-295 EENDDLVFYS
+295 EENDTVVFYS
-305 SGAADVTY
+305 SGVANVTY

-334 KTIQMETRSASDR
+334 KTIQMRSASDK

-365 EATFSIKLNDFNGF
+365 EATFSIKLNDFNHF
-379 PLQDKLFGRDHDTD
+379 PIQTWFGPGAD
-393 NEPEDLKNDIIA
+393 NDPEDLKNDIIA

-419 AYVGIAGVYAYY
+419 AYVGIGGLYAHY

-438 TTEDVSPIDKT
+438 TKNDVSPIDKT
-449 PRWYRTKPIAI
+449 IRPYRSEPIAI
-460 EDPADDELFAPE
+460 NNPADDELYAPE

-483 LDLKQYVTLGANG
+483 LDLKDYVTLLADGYN
-496 FMVDPALAE
+496 VKDALAE
-505 DLGIDVNYKF
+505 EIGVDVDYKF

-523 VNKPFLGIDKRT
+523 VNKPFLGEDKRT
-535 DQNKF
+535 DQNQF
-540 VTLSEDGVI
+540 VVI
-549 AVDPEF
+549 EGSKIRVNDKF

-567 PQVKVTATTT
+567 PQVKVTATT
-577 KGDKKYTLATCYI
+577 KLGDKEYTLATCYI

-596 KKVEPEKPVTY
+596 EKVEPEVPVVYYKT
-607 FWTAT
+607 FTD
-612 EHTVTFCGD
+612 HFVKFCGD
-621 QVINFANPQ
+621 EVIKFTAPK
-630 TFCPDNTGDNHKND
+630 TACPDYTA
-644 KPKGDKLEVTWE
+644 DKLEVTWE
-656 EVNKSVLGKLGLSY
+656 EVNKSVLGGLGLSY
-670 EAFLEAYN
+670 EAFLE
-678 TDEYD
+678 DYD
-683 LYVLKID
+683 TNNLYVLDIK
-690 EKGDTTYLRANDP
+690 KGTDGQLDTTYV
-703 TEYQL
+703 
-708 PVGLSKIAN
+708 PVNQYTFPAGITYFAE

-722 ATSTNVLSLF
+722 ATSTNVISLY
-732 VGKDVEIPSKGTI
+732 VDKNAKIPSDKTEI
-745 EFVYKAKKNSKK
+745 EFAYKAKKNSKK
-757 TPHVGFK
+757 TPNVGFK
-764 FNYEVTPKTPTK
+764 FAYEITPKTPTK
-776 HEHEFVTPLK
+776 HEHDFVTPVK
-786 LILNPDYLLGK
+786 LILNPDYLLGEK
-797 MNVPVEA
+797 NVPVEA
-804 RPESKYIPS
+804 KPVSKYIPS
-813 TKNYDEYAGVRVKGK
+813 TENYNVYAGVRVKGK
-828 ADADKNFTYSSSL
+828 AGADKNFTYSSSL

-1083 IGDLYTLDLKGKVTV
+1083 IGDLYNLDLKGKVTV
-1098 LSTANTK
+1098 LSTKNTQT
-1105 AKWPNGIADKN
+1105 KWPNGRADK
-1116 KNK
+1116 K

>member
-106 TNGKDGNDGKDGA
+106 TNGKDGND
-119 PGKDGSVVTI
+119 GKDGSVVTI

-286 FPYAIAIPD
+286 FPYGIIIPD
-295 EENDDLVFYS
+295 EENDTVVFYS
-305 SGAADVTY
+305 SGVANVTY

-334 KTIQMETRSASDR
+334 KTIQMRSASDK

-365 EATFSIKLNDFNGF
+365 EATFSIKLNDFNHF
-379 PLQDKLFGRDHDTD
+379 PIQTWFGPGAD
-393 NEPEDLKNDIIA
+393 NDPEDLKNDIIA

-419 AYVGIAGVYAYY
+419 AYVGIGGLYAHY

-438 TTEDVSPIDKT
+438 TKNDVSPIDKAIR
-449 PRWYRTKPIAI
+449 PYRSEPIAI
-460 EDPADDELFAPE
+460 NNPADDELYAPE

-483 LDLKQYVTLGANG
+483 LDLKDYVTLLADGYN
-496 FMVDPALAE
+496 VKDALAE
-505 DLGIDVNYKF
+505 EIGVDVDYKF

-523 VNKPFLGIDKRT
+523 VNKPFLGEDKRT
-535 DQNKF
+535 DQNQF
-540 VTLSEDGVI
+540 VVIDGSKIKVN
-549 AVDPEF
+549 DKF

-567 PQVKVTATTT
+567 PQVKVTATT
-577 KGDKKYTLATCYI
+577 KLGDKEYTLATCYI

-596 KKVEPEKPVTY
+596 KKVAPEVPAVYYKTFTDHFVK
-607 FWTAT
+607 
-612 EHTVTFCGD
+612 FCGD
-621 QVINFANPQ
+621 EVIKFTAPK
-630 TFCPDNTGDNHKND
+630 TACPDYTA
-644 KPKGDKLEVTWE
+644 DKLEVTWE
-656 EVNKSVLGKLGLSY
+656 EVNKSVLGGLGLSY
-670 EAFLEAYN
+670 EAFLE
-678 TDEYD
+678 DYD
-683 LYVLKID
+683 TNNLYVLDIK
-690 EKGDTTYLRANDP
+690 KGTDGQLDTTYV
-703 TEYQL
+703 
-708 PVGLSKIAN
+708 PVNQYTFPAGITYFAE

-722 ATSTNVLSLF
+722 ATSTNVISLY
-732 VGKDVEIPSKGTI
+732 VDKNAKIPSDKTEI
-745 EFVYKAKKNSKK
+745 EFAYKAKKNSKK
-757 TPHVGFK
+757 TPNVGFK
-764 FNYEVTPKTPTK
+764 FAYEITPKTPTK
-776 HEHEFVTPLK
+776 HEHDFVTPVK
-786 LILNPDYLLGK
+786 LILNPDYLLGEK
-797 MNVPVEA
+797 NVPVEA
-804 RPESKYIPS
+804 KPVSKYIPS
-813 TKNYDEYAGVRVKGK
+813 TENYNVYAGVRVKGK
-828 ADADKNFTYSSSL
+828 AGADKNFTYSSSL

-1083 IGDLYTLDLKGKVTV
+1083 IGDLYNLDLKGKVTV
-1098 LSTANTK
+1098 LSTKNTQT
-1105 AKWPNGIADKN
+1105 KWPNGRADK
-1116 KNK
+1116 K

>member
-106 TNGKDGNDGKDGA
+106 TNGKDGNDGA

-286 FPYAIAIPD
+286 FPYGIIIPD
-295 EENDDLVFYS
+295 EENDTVVFYS
-305 SGAADVTY
+305 SGVANVTY

-334 KTIQMETRSASDR
+334 KTIQMRSASDK

-365 EATFSIKLNDFNGF
+365 EATFSIKLNDFNHF
-379 PLQDKLFGRDHDTD
+379 PIQTWFGPGAD
-393 NEPEDLKNDIIA
+393 NDPEDLKNDIIA

-419 AYVGIAGVYAYY
+419 AYVGIGGLYAHY

-438 TTEDVSPIDKT
+438 TKNDVSPIDKT
-449 PRWYRTKPIAI
+449 IRPYRSEPIAI
-460 EDPADDELFAPE
+460 NNPADDELYAPE

-483 LDLKQYVTLGANG
+483 LDLKDYVTLLADGYN
-496 FMVDPALAE
+496 VEDALAE
-505 DLGIDVNYKF
+505 EIGVDVDYKF

-523 VNKPFLGIDKRT
+523 VNKPFLGEDKRT
-535 DQNKF
+535 DQNQF
-540 VTLSEDGVI
+540 VVI
-549 AVDPEF
+549 EGSKIKVNDKF

-567 PQVKVTATTT
+567 PQVKVTATT
-577 KGDKKYTLATCYI
+577 KLGDKEYTLATCYI

-596 KKVEPEKPVTY
+596 KKVAPEVPAVYYKTFTDHFVK
-607 FWTAT
+607 
-612 EHTVTFCGD
+612 FCGD
-621 QVINFANPQ
+621 EVIKFTAPK
-630 TFCPDNTGDNHKND
+630 TACPDYTA
-644 KPKGDKLEVTWE
+644 DKLEVTWE
-656 EVNKSVLGKLGLSY
+656 EVNKSVLGGLGLSY
-670 EAFLEAYN
+670 EAFLE
-678 TDEYD
+678 DYD
-683 LYVLKID
+683 TNNLYVLDIK
-690 EKGDTTYLRANDP
+690 KGTDGQLDTTYV
-703 TEYQL
+703 
-708 PVGLSKIAN
+708 PVNQYTFPAGITYFAE

-722 ATSTNVLSLF
+722 ATSTNVISLY
-732 VGKDVEIPSKGTI
+732 VDKNAKIPSDKTEI
-745 EFVYKAKKNSKK
+745 EFAYKAKKNSKK
-757 TPHVGFK
+757 TPNVGFK
-764 FNYEVTPKTPTK
+764 FAYEITPKTPTK
-776 HEHEFVTPLK
+776 HEHDFVTPVK
-786 LILNPDYLLGK
+786 LILNPDYLLGEK
-797 MNVPVEA
+797 NVPVEA
-804 RPESKYIPS
+804 KPVSKYIPS
-813 TKNYDEYAGVRVKGK
+813 TENYNVYAGVRVKGK
-828 ADADKNFTYSSSL
+828 AGADKNFTYSSSL

-894 TAAEFKAIIASPVTS
+894 TVAEFKAIIASPVTS

-1083 IGDLYTLDLKGKVTV
+1083 IGDLYNLDLKGKVTV
-1098 LSTANTK
+1098 LSTKNTQT
-1105 AKWPNGIADKN
+1105 KWPNGRADK
-1116 KNK
+1116 K

>member
-1 MAKKHL
+1 
-7 FLRGTIIRFIYLS
+7 
-20 ICFLAMN
+20 MN

-106 TNGKDGNDGKDGA
+106 TNGKDGNDGA

-155 PGKDGKDG
+155 P
-163 APGKDG
+163 G

-212 TYDPASK
+212 TYDPATK
-219 ETTSEVTNI
+219 QTTSEVTNI

-271 ALIPEALMEGLGYIE
+271 ALIPEALMDGLGYIE
-286 FPYAIAIPD
+286 FPYGIVIPD
-295 EENDDLVFYS
+295 EENDTPVFYS
-305 SGAADVTY
+305 SGVANVTY

-334 KTIQMETRSASDR
+334 KTIQMRSASDK

-365 EATFSIKLNDFNGF
+365 EATFSIKLNDFNHF
-379 PLQDKLFGRDHDTD
+379 PIQTWFEPGAD
-393 NEPEDLKNDIIA
+393 NDPEDLKNDIIA

-419 AYVGIAGVYAYY
+419 AYVGIAGLYAHY

-438 TTEDVSPIDKT
+438 TKNDVSPIDKT
-449 PRWYRTKPIAI
+449 IRPYRSQPIAI

-496 FMVDPALAE
+496 YMVDPALAE

-596 KKVEPEKPVTY
+596 KKVAPEVPAVYYKTFTDHFVK
-607 FWTAT
+607 
-612 EHTVTFCGD
+612 FCGD
-621 QVINFANPQ
+621 EVIKFTAPK
-630 TFCPDNTGDNHKND
+630 TACPDYTA
-644 KPKGDKLEVTWE
+644 DKLEVTWE
-656 EVNKSVLGKLGLSY
+656 EVNKSVLGGLGLSY
-670 EAFLEAYN
+670 EAFLE
-678 TDEYD
+678 DYD
-683 LYVLKID
+683 TNNLYVLDIK
-690 EKGDTTYLRANDP
+690 KGTDGQLDTTYV
-703 TEYQL
+703 
-708 PVGLSKIAN
+708 PVNQYTFPAGITYFAE

-722 ATSTNVLSLF
+722 ATSTNVISLY
-732 VGKDVEIPSKGTI
+732 VDKNAKIPSDKTEI
-745 EFVYKAKKNSKK
+745 EFAYKAKKNSKK
-757 TPHVGFK
+757 TPNVGFK
-764 FNYEVTPKTPTK
+764 FAYEITPKTPTK
-776 HEHEFVTPLK
+776 HEHDFVTPVK
-786 LILNPDYLLGK
+786 LILNPDYLLGEK
-797 MNVPVEA
+797 NVPVEA
-804 RPESKYIPS
+804 KPVSKYIPS
-813 TKNYDEYAGVRVKGK
+813 TENYNVYAGVRVKGK
-828 ADADKNFTYSSSL
+828 AGADKNFTYSSSL

-991 NEKNVIFT
+991 NEKSVIFT

-1083 IGDLYTLDLKGKVTV
+1083 IGDLYNLDLKGKVTV
-1098 LSTANTK
+1098 LSTKNTQT
-1105 AKWPNGIADKN
+1105 KWPNGRPDK
-1116 KNK
+1116 K

>member
-163 APGKDG
+163 
-169 KDGNDGAPGTPGK
+169 NDGAPGTPGK

-286 FPYAIAIPD
+286 FPYGIIIPD
-295 EENDDLVFYS
+295 EENDTVVFYS
-305 SGAADVTY
+305 SGVANVTY

-334 KTIQMETRSASDR
+334 KTIQMRSASDK

-365 EATFSIKLNDFNGF
+365 EATFSIKLNDFNHF
-379 PLQDKLFGRDHDTD
+379 PIQTWFGPGAD
-393 NEPEDLKNDIIA
+393 NDPEDLKNDIIA

-419 AYVGIAGVYAYY
+419 AYVGIGGLYAHY

-438 TTEDVSPIDKT
+438 TKNDVSPIDKT
-449 PRWYRTKPIAI
+449 IRPYRSEPIAI
-460 EDPADDELFAPE
+460 NNPADDELYAPE

-483 LDLKQYVTLGANG
+483 LDLKDYVTLLADGYN
-496 FMVDPALAE
+496 VKDALAE
-505 DLGIDVNYKF
+505 EIGVDVDYKF

-523 VNKPFLGIDKRT
+523 VNKPFLGEDKRT
-535 DQNKF
+535 DQNQF
-540 VTLSEDGVI
+540 VVI
-549 AVDPEF
+549 EGSKIRVNDKF

-567 PQVKVTATTT
+567 PQVKVTATT
-577 KGDKKYTLATCYI
+577 KLGDKEYTLATCYI

-596 KKVEPEKPVTY
+596 EKVEPEVPVVYYKT
-607 FWTAT
+607 FTD
-612 EHTVTFCGD
+612 HFVKFCGD
-621 QVINFANPQ
+621 EVIKFTAPK
-630 TFCPDNTGDNHKND
+630 TACPDYTA
-644 KPKGDKLEVTWE
+644 DKLEVTWE
-656 EVNKSVLGKLGLSY
+656 EVNKSVLGGLGLSY
-670 EAFLEAYN
+670 EAFLE
-678 TDEYD
+678 DYD
-683 LYVLKID
+683 TNNLYVLDIK
-690 EKGDTTYLRANDP
+690 KGTDGQLDTTYV
-703 TEYQL
+703 
-708 PVGLSKIAN
+708 PVNQYTFPAGITYFAE

-722 ATSTNVLSLF
+722 ATSTNVISLY
-732 VGKDVEIPSKGTI
+732 VDKNAKIPSDKTEI
-745 EFVYKAKKNSKK
+745 EFAYKAKKNSKK
-757 TPHVGFK
+757 TPNVGFK
-764 FNYEVTPKTPTK
+764 FAYEITPKTPTK
-776 HEHEFVTPLK
+776 HEHDFVTPVK
-786 LILNPDYLLGK
+786 LILNPDYLLGEK
-797 MNVPVEA
+797 NVPVEA
-804 RPESKYIPS
+804 KPVSKYIPS
-813 TKNYDEYAGVRVKGK
+813 TENYNVYAGVRVKGK
-828 ADADKNFTYSSSL
+828 AGADKNFTYSSSL

-1083 IGDLYTLDLKGKVTV
+1083 IGDLYNLDLKGKVTV
-1098 LSTANTK
+1098 LSTKNTQT
-1105 AKWPNGIADKN
+1105 KWPNGRADK
-1116 KNK
+1116 K

>member
-1 MAKKHL
+1 
-7 FLRGTIIRFIYLS
+7 
-20 ICFLAMN
+20 MN

-68 STVSDLQTAINNGA
+68 STVSELQTAINNGA

-169 KDGNDGAPGTPGK
+169 KDGNDGAPGAPGK

-286 FPYAIAIPD
+286 FPYGIVIPD
-295 EENDDLVFYS
+295 EENDTIAFYS
-305 SGAADVTY
+305 SGVANVTY

-334 KTIQMETRSASDR
+334 KTIQMRSASDK

-365 EATFSIKLNDFNGF
+365 EATFSIKLNDFNHF
-379 PLQDKLFGRDHDTD
+379 PIQTWFGPGAD
-393 NEPEDLKNDIIA
+393 NDPEDLKNDIIA

-419 AYVGIAGVYAYY
+419 AYVGIGGLYAHY

-438 TTEDVSPIDKT
+438 TKNDVSPIDKT
-449 PRWYRTKPIAI
+449 IRPYRSEPIAI
-460 EDPADDELFAPE
+460 NNPADDELYAPE

-483 LDLKQYVTLGANG
+483 LDLKDYVTLLAEGYN
-496 FMVDPALAE
+496 VEDALAE
-505 DLGIDVNYKF
+505 EIGVDVDYKF

-523 VNKPFLGIDKRT
+523 VNKPFLGEDKRT
-535 DQNKF
+535 DQNQF
-540 VTLSEDGVI
+540 VVI
-549 AVDPEF
+549 EGSKIRVNDKF

-567 PQVKVTATTT
+567 PQVKVTATT
-577 KGDKKYTLATCYI
+577 KLGDKEYTLATCYI

-596 KKVEPEKPVTY
+596 KKVAPEVPAVYYKTFTDHFVK
-607 FWTAT
+607 
-612 EHTVTFCGD
+612 FCGD
-621 QVINFANPQ
+621 EVIKFTAPK
-630 TFCPDNTGDNHKND
+630 TACPDYTA
-644 KPKGDKLEVTWE
+644 DKLEVTWE
-656 EVNKSVLGKLGLSY
+656 EVNKSVLGGLGLSY
-670 EAFLEAYN
+670 EAFLE
-678 TDEYD
+678 DYD
-683 LYVLKID
+683 TNNLYVLDIK
-690 EKGDTTYLRANDP
+690 KGTDGQLDTTYV
-703 TEYQL
+703 
-708 PVGLSKIAN
+708 PVNQYTFPAGITYFAE

-722 ATSTNVLSLF
+722 ATSTNVISLY
-732 VGKDVEIPSKGTI
+732 VDKNAKIPSDKTEI
-745 EFVYKAKKNSKK
+745 EFAYKAKKNSKK
-757 TPHVGFK
+757 TPNVGFK
-764 FNYEVTPKTPTK
+764 FAYEITPKTPTK
-776 HEHEFVTPLK
+776 HEHDFVTPVK
-786 LILNPDYLLGK
+786 LILNPDYLLGEK
-797 MNVPVEA
+797 NVPVEA
-804 RPESKYIPS
+804 KPVSKYIPS
-813 TKNYDEYAGVRVKGK
+813 TENYNVYAGVRVKGK
-828 ADADKNFTYSSSL
+828 AGADKNFTYSSSL

-1083 IGDLYTLDLKGKVTV
+1083 IGDLYNLDLKGKVTV
-1098 LSTANTK
+1098 LSTKNTQT
-1105 AKWPNGIADKN
+1105 KWPNGRADK
-1116 KNK
+1116 K

>member
-1 MAKKHL
+1 
-7 FLRGTIIRFIYLS
+7 
-20 ICFLAMN
+20 MN

-286 FPYAIAIPD
+286 FPYGIIIPD
-295 EENDDLVFYS
+295 EENDTVVFYS
-305 SGAADVTY
+305 SGVANVTY

-334 KTIQMETRSASDR
+334 KTIQMRSASDK

-365 EATFSIKLNDFNGF
+365 EATFSIKLNDFNHF
-379 PLQDKLFGRDHDTD
+379 PIQTWFVPGAD
-393 NEPEDLKNDIIA
+393 NDPEDLKNDIIA

-419 AYVGIAGVYAYY
+419 AYVGIGGLYAHY

-438 TTEDVSPIDKT
+438 TKNDVSPIDKT
-449 PRWYRTKPIAI
+449 IRPYRSEPIAI
-460 EDPADDELFAPE
+460 NNPADDELYAPE

-483 LDLKQYVTLGANG
+483 LDLKDYVTLLADGYN
-496 FMVDPALAE
+496 VKDALAE
-505 DLGIDVNYKF
+505 EIGVDVDYKF

-523 VNKPFLGIDKRT
+523 VNKPFLGEDKRT
-535 DQNKF
+535 DQNQF
-540 VTLSEDGVI
+540 VVI
-549 AVDPEF
+549 EGSKIRVNDKF

-567 PQVKVTATTT
+567 PQVKVTATT
-577 KGDKKYTLATCYI
+577 KLGDKEYTLATCYI

-596 KKVEPEKPVTY
+596 EKVEPEVPVVYYKT
-607 FWTAT
+607 FTD
-612 EHTVTFCGD
+612 HFVKFCGD
-621 QVINFANPQ
+621 EVIKFTAPK
-630 TFCPDNTGDNHKND
+630 TACPDYTA
-644 KPKGDKLEVTWE
+644 DKLEVTWE
-656 EVNKSVLGKLGLSY
+656 EVNKSVLGGLGLSY
-670 EAFLEAYN
+670 EAFLE
-678 TDEYD
+678 DYD
-683 LYVLKID
+683 TNNLYVLDIK
-690 EKGDTTYLRANDP
+690 KGTDGQLDTTYV
-703 TEYQL
+703 
-708 PVGLSKIAN
+708 PVNQYTFPAGITYFAE

-722 ATSTNVLSLF
+722 ATSTNVISLY
-732 VGKDVEIPSKGTI
+732 VDKNAKIPSDKTEI
-745 EFVYKAKKNSKK
+745 EFAYKAKKNSKK
-757 TPHVGFK
+757 TPNVGFK
-764 FNYEVTPKTPTK
+764 FAYEITPKTPTK
-776 HEHEFVTPLK
+776 HEHDFVTPVK
-786 LILNPDYLLGK
+786 LILNPDYLLGEK
-797 MNVPVEA
+797 NVPVEA
-804 RPESKYIPS
+804 KPVSKYIPS
-813 TKNYDEYAGVRVKGK
+813 TENYNVYAGVRVKGK
-828 ADADKNFTYSSSL
+828 AGADKNFTYSSSL

-1083 IGDLYTLDLKGKVTV
+1083 IGDLYNLDLKGKVTV
-1098 LSTANTK
+1098 LSTKNTQT
-1105 AKWPNGIADKN
+1105 KWPNGRADK
-1116 KNK
+1116 K

>member
-1 MAKKHL
+1 
-7 FLRGTIIRFIYLS
+7 
-20 ICFLAMN
+20 MN

-106 TNGKDGNDGKDGA
+106 TNGKDGQNGKDGVN
-119 PGKDGSVVTI
+119 GKDGSVVTI

-148 DKGDKGD
+148 DKGD

-169 KDGNDGAPGTPGK
+169 KDGAPGKDGNDGAPGK

-286 FPYAIAIPD
+286 FPYGIIIPD
-295 EENDDLVFYS
+295 EENDTVVFYS
-305 SGAADVTY
+305 SGVANVTY

-334 KTIQMETRSASDR
+334 KTIQMRSASDK

-365 EATFSIKLNDFNGF
+365 EATFSIKLNDFNHF
-379 PLQDKLFGRDHDTD
+379 PIQTWFGPGAD
-393 NEPEDLKNDIIA
+393 NDPEDLKNDIIA

-419 AYVGIAGVYAYY
+419 AYVGIGGLYAHY

-438 TTEDVSPIDKT
+438 TKNDVSPIDKT
-449 PRWYRTKPIAI
+449 IRPYRSEPIAI
-460 EDPADDELFAPE
+460 NNPADDELYAPE

-483 LDLKQYVTLGANG
+483 LDLKDYVTLLADGYN
-496 FMVDPALAE
+496 VKDALAE
-505 DLGIDVNYKF
+505 EIGVDVDYKF

-523 VNKPFLGIDKRT
+523 VNKPFLGEDKRT
-535 DQNKF
+535 DQNQF
-540 VTLSEDGVI
+540 VVI
-549 AVDPEF
+549 EGSKIRVNDKF

-567 PQVKVTATTT
+567 PQVKVTATT
-577 KGDKKYTLATCYI
+577 KLGDKEYTLATCYI

-596 KKVEPEKPVTY
+596 EKVEPEVPVVYYKT
-607 FWTAT
+607 FTD
-612 EHTVTFCGD
+612 HFVKFCGD
-621 QVINFANPQ
+621 NVIKFTTPMTA
-630 TFCPDNTGDNHKND
+630 CPDYTD
-644 KPKGDKLEVTWE
+644 DKLEVTWK
-656 EVNKSVLGKLGLSY
+656 EVNQTVLGGLGLSY
-670 EAFLEAYN
+670 EAFLQDYD
-678 TDEYD
+678 TDN
-683 LYVLKID
+683 LYVLDIKKSAD
-690 EKGDTTYLRANDP
+690 GQLDTTYV
-703 TEYQL
+703 
-708 PVGLSKIAN
+708 PVKQYVFPEGITFFVE

-722 ATSTNVLSLF
+722 NTSTNVISLL
-732 VGKDVEIPSKGTI
+732 VDKNAKIPSDKTTI
-745 EFVYKAKKNSKK
+745 EFAYKAKKNSKK
-757 TPHVGFK
+757 TPNVGFK
-764 FNYEVTPKTPTK
+764 FAYEISAKTPTT

-804 RPESKYIPS
+804 KPVSKYIPS
-813 TKNYDEYAGVRVKGK
+813 TENYDVYAGVRVKGK
-828 ADADKNFTYSSSL
+828 ADANKNFTYSSSL

-847 YGKNIKIADDATIS
+847 YGKNINIADDATIS

-866 SDNTWKVNYADDAY
+866 STSDWKVNYADDAF
-880 KFITPDG
+880 KFITADG
-887 NVDKVEF
+887 NNVDKVEF
-894 TAAEFKAIIASPVTS
+894 TAAQFKAIIANPATS

-929 TEKCTSDADE
+929 TEKCTSDADV
-939 ITPATEK
+939 ITPAKEK

-958 KVVTSNKDVELG
+958 KVITTNKDIELG
-970 TFKNEGDITY
+970 TFRNEKDITY

-991 NEKNVIFT
+991 KESNVIFT
-999 FDKANAKMI
+999 FDP
-1008 ATDYAKSQYGLND
+1008 ATGIMTASEYAKTQYGLND
-1021 LDGSVTFKKGNELT
+1021 LNGSVEFKAGNALT
-1035 YPYENNT
+1035 YPYKDNT
-1042 KDSFG
+1042 KESFG
-1047 GCLTYGSDTEG
+1047 GCLTYGKNETTKG
-1058 LYVAWDNLGTDLLV
+1058 LFVVWENLGTDLLV

-1083 IGDLYTLDLKGKVTV
+1083 IGDLYNLDLKGKVTV

-1105 AKWPNGIADKN
+1105 AKWPNGLADK
-1116 KNK
+1116 K

>member
-155 PGKDGKDG
+155 PGKDG
-163 APGKDG
+163 
-169 KDGNDGAPGTPGK
+169 NDGAPGAPGK

-197 CTDKSDANYGKWVKY
+197 CTDKNDANYGKWVKY

-286 FPYAIAIPD
+286 FPYGIIIPD
-295 EENDDLVFYS
+295 EENDTVVFYS
-305 SGAADVTY
+305 SGVANVTY

-334 KTIQMETRSASDR
+334 KTIQMRSASDK

-365 EATFSIKLNDFNGF
+365 EATFSIKLNDFNHF
-379 PLQDKLFGRDHDTD
+379 PIQTWVGPGAD
-393 NEPEDLKNDIIA
+393 NPEDLKNDIIA

-419 AYVGIAGVYAYY
+419 AYVGIAGLYAHY

-438 TTEDVSPIDKT
+438 TKNDVSPIDKT
-449 PRWYRTKPIAI
+449 IRPYRSEPIAI
-460 EDPADDELFAPE
+460 NNPADDELYAPE

-483 LDLKQYVTLGANG
+483 LDLKDYVTLLADGYN
-496 FMVDPALAE
+496 VKDALAE
-505 DLGIDVNYKF
+505 EIGVDVDYKF

-523 VNKPFLGIDKRT
+523 VNKPFLGEDKRT
-535 DQNKF
+535 DQNQF
-540 VTLSEDGVI
+540 VVI
-549 AVDPEF
+549 EGSKIRVNDKF

-567 PQVKVTATTT
+567 PQVKVTATT
-577 KGDKKYTLATCYI
+577 KLGDKEYTLATCYI

-596 KKVEPEKPVTY
+596 EKVEPEVPVVYYKT
-607 FWTAT
+607 FTD
-612 EHTVTFCGD
+612 HFVKFCGD
-621 QVINFANPQ
+621 NVIKFTTPMTA
-630 TFCPDNTGDNHKND
+630 CPDYTD
-644 KPKGDKLEVTWE
+644 DKLEVTWK
-656 EVNKSVLGKLGLSY
+656 EVNQTVLGGLGLSY
-670 EAFLEAYN
+670 EAFLQDYD
-678 TDEYD
+678 TDN
-683 LYVLKID
+683 LYVLDIKKSAD
-690 EKGDTTYLRANDP
+690 GQLDTTYV
-703 TEYQL
+703 
-708 PVGLSKIAN
+708 PVKQYVFPEGITFFVE

-722 ATSTNVLSLF
+722 NTSTNVISLL
-732 VGKDVEIPSKGTI
+732 VDKNAKIPSDKTTI
-745 EFVYKAKKNSKK
+745 EFAYKAKKNSKK
-757 TPHVGFK
+757 TPNVGFK
-764 FNYEVTPKTPTK
+764 FAYEISAKTPTT

-804 RPESKYIPS
+804 KPVSKYIPS
-813 TKNYDEYAGVRVKGK
+813 TENYDVYAGVRVKGK
-828 ADADKNFTYSSSL
+828 ADANKNFTYSSSL

-847 YGKNIKIADDATIS
+847 YGKNINIADDATIS
-861 FEIMH
+861 FEIMN
-866 SDNTWKVNYADDAY
+866 STADWKVNYPKDAY
-880 KFITPDG
+880 KFITNDG
-887 NVDKVEF
+887 NVVDKVVF
-894 TAAEFKAIIASPVTS
+894 TAAEFKAIIASPATS
-909 PDIKFMNS
+909 PDIKFMNN

-929 TEKCTSDADE
+929 TETCTTEADV
-939 ITPATEK
+939 ITPAKEK

-958 KVVTSNKDVELG
+958 KVITTNKDIELG
-970 TFKNEGDITY
+970 TFKSDKDITY

-991 NEKNVIFT
+991 NEANVIFT
-999 FDKANAKMI
+999 FDLATGMMI
-1008 ATDYAKSQYGLND
+1008 ASDHAKTQYGLND
-1021 LDGSVTFKKGNELT
+1021 LPGSVEFKAGNALT
-1035 YPYENNT
+1035 YPYKDNT

-1047 GCLTYGSDTEG
+1047 GCLTYGKNETTHG

-1072 DKYADYNLVVK
+1072 DKYADYNVVVK

-1105 AKWPNGIADKN
+1105 AKWPNGISDKN
-1116 KNK
+1116 K

>member
-1 MAKKHL
+1 
-7 FLRGTIIRFIYLS
+7 
-20 ICFLAMN
+20 MN

-212 TYDPASK
+212 TYDPATK
-219 ETTSEVTNI
+219 QTTSEVTNI

-286 FPYAIAIPD
+286 FPYGIIIPD
-295 EENDDLVFYS
+295 EENDTVVFYS
-305 SGAADVTY
+305 SGVANVTY

-334 KTIQMETRSASDR
+334 KTIQMRSASDK

-365 EATFSIKLNDFNGF
+365 EATFSIKLNDFNHF
-379 PLQDKLFGRDHDTD
+379 PIQTWFGPGAD
-393 NEPEDLKNDIIA
+393 NDPEDLKNDIIA

-419 AYVGIAGVYAYY
+419 AYVGIGGLYAHY

-438 TTEDVSPIDKT
+438 TKNDVSPIDKT
-449 PRWYRTKPIAI
+449 IRPYRSEPIAI
-460 EDPADDELFAPE
+460 NNPADDELYAPE

-483 LDLKQYVTLGANG
+483 LDLKDYVTLLADGYN
-496 FMVDPALAE
+496 VKDALAE
-505 DLGIDVNYKF
+505 EIGVDVDYKF

-523 VNKPFLGIDKRT
+523 VNKPFLGEDKRT
-535 DQNKF
+535 DQNQF
-540 VTLSEDGVI
+540 VVI
-549 AVDPEF
+549 EGSKIRVNDKF

-567 PQVKVTATTT
+567 PQVKVTATT
-577 KGDKKYTLATCYI
+577 KLGDKEYTLATCYI

-596 KKVEPEKPVTY
+596 KKVAPEVPAVYYKTFTDHFVK
-607 FWTAT
+607 
-612 EHTVTFCGD
+612 FCGD
-621 QVINFANPQ
+621 EVIKFTAPK
-630 TFCPDNTGDNHKND
+630 TACPDYTA
-644 KPKGDKLEVTWE
+644 DKLEVTWE
-656 EVNKSVLGKLGLSY
+656 EVNKSVLGGLGLSY
-670 EAFLEAYN
+670 EAFLE
-678 TDEYD
+678 DYD
-683 LYVLKID
+683 TNNLYVLDIK
-690 EKGDTTYLRANDP
+690 KGTDGQLDTTYV
-703 TEYQL
+703 
-708 PVGLSKIAN
+708 PVNQYTFPAGITYFAE

-722 ATSTNVLSLF
+722 ATSTNVISLY
-732 VGKDVEIPSKGTI
+732 VDKNAKIPSDKTEI
-745 EFVYKAKKNSKK
+745 EFAYKAKKNSKK
-757 TPHVGFK
+757 TPNVGFK
-764 FNYEVTPKTPTK
+764 FAYEITPKTPTK
-776 HEHEFVTPLK
+776 HEHDFVTPVK
-786 LILNPDYLLGK
+786 LILNPDYLLGEK
-797 MNVPVEA
+797 NVPVEA
-804 RPESKYIPS
+804 KPVSKYIPS
-813 TKNYDEYAGVRVKGK
+813 TENYNVYAGVRVKGK
-828 ADADKNFTYSSSL
+828 AGADKNFTYSSSL

-1083 IGDLYTLDLKGKVTV
+1083 IGDLYNLDLKGKVTV
-1098 LSTANTK
+1098 LSTKNTQT
-1105 AKWPNGIADKN
+1105 KWPNGRADK
-1116 KNK
+1116 K

>member
-1 MAKKHL
+1 
-7 FLRGTIIRFIYLS
+7 
-20 ICFLAMN
+20 MN
-27 KKFKNLFLAG
+27 KKIKNLFLVG
-37 AIVLGLAGVAVSC
+37 ALVLGFAGVAVSC

-212 TYDPASK
+212 TYDPATK
-219 ETTSEVTNI
+219 QTTSEVTSI

-286 FPYAIAIPD
+286 FPYGIVIPD
-295 EENDDLVFYS
+295 EENDTIAFYS
-305 SGAADVTY
+305 SGVANVTY

-334 KTIQMETRSASDR
+334 KTIQMRSASDK

-365 EATFSIKLNDFNGF
+365 EATFSIKLNDFNHF
-379 PLQDKLFGRDHDTD
+379 PIQTWFGPGAD
-393 NEPEDLKNDIIA
+393 NDPEDLKNDIIA

-419 AYVGIAGVYAYY
+419 AYVGIAGLYAHY

-438 TTEDVSPIDKT
+438 TKEDVSPIDKKV
-449 PRWYRTKPIAI
+449 RAYRSQPIAI
-460 EDPADDELFAPE
+460 NNPADDKLYAE

-483 LDLKQYVTLGANG
+483 LDLKDYVTLLAEGYN
-496 FMVDPALAE
+496 VEDALAE
-505 DLGIDVNYKF
+505 EIGVDVDYKF
-515 ELVNEKGE
+515 ELVNEKGD
-523 VNKPFLGIDKRT
+523 VNKPFLGEDKRT
-535 DQNKF
+535 DQNQF
-540 VTLSEDGVI
+540 VVI
-549 AVDPEF
+549 EGSKIRVNDKF

-567 PQVKVTATTT
+567 PQVKVTATT
-577 KGDKKYTLATCYI
+577 KLGDKEYTLATCYI

-596 KKVEPEKPVTY
+596 EKVEPEVPVVYYKT
-607 FWTAT
+607 FTD
-612 EHTVTFCGD
+612 HFVKFCGD
-621 QVINFANPQ
+621 NVIKFTTPMTA
-630 TFCPDNTGDNHKND
+630 CPDYTD
-644 KPKGDKLEVTWE
+644 DKLEVTWK
-656 EVNKSVLGKLGLSY
+656 EVNQTVLGGLGLSY
-670 EAFLEAYN
+670 EAFLQDYD
-678 TDEYD
+678 TDN
-683 LYVLKID
+683 LYVLDIKKSAD
-690 EKGDTTYLRANDP
+690 DQLDTTYV
-703 TEYQL
+703 
-708 PVGLSKIAN
+708 PVKQYVFPEGITFFVE

-722 ATSTNVLSLF
+722 NTSTNVISLL
-732 VGKDVEIPSKGTI
+732 VDKNAKIPSDKTTI
-745 EFVYKAKKNSKK
+745 EFAYKAKKNSKK
-757 TPHVGFK
+757 TPNVGFK
-764 FNYEVTPKTPTK
+764 FAYEISAKTPTT

-804 RPESKYIPS
+804 KPVSKYIPS
-813 TKNYDEYAGVRVKGK
+813 TENYDVYAGVRVKGK
-828 ADADKNFTYSSSL
+828 ADANKNFTYSSSL

-847 YGKNIKIADDATIS
+847 YGKNINIADDATIS
-861 FEIMH
+861 FEIMN
-866 SDNTWKVNYADDAY
+866 STADWKVNYPKDAY
-880 KFITPDG
+880 KFITKDG
-887 NVDKVEF
+887 NVDKVVF
-894 TAAEFKAIIASPVTS
+894 TAAEFKAIIAAPATS
-909 PDIKFMNS
+909 PDIKFMNN

-929 TEKCTSDADE
+929 TETCTTEADV
-939 ITPATEK
+939 ITPAKEK

-958 KVVTSNKDVELG
+958 KVITTNKDIELG
-970 TFKNEGDITY
+970 TFKNEKDVTY
-980 IPTDIKVVEKE
+980 IPTDVKVVEKE
-991 NEKNVIFT
+991 NEANVIFT
-999 FDKANAKMI
+999 FDPATGTMI
-1008 ATDYAKSQYGLND
+1008 ASDYAKTQYGLND
-1021 LDGSVTFKKGNELT
+1021 LQGSVEFKAGNALT
-1035 YPYENNT
+1035 YPY
-1042 KDSFG
+1042 KDNSKESFG
-1047 GCLTYGSDTEG
+1047 GCLTYGENVTTKG
-1058 LYVAWDNLGTDLLV
+1058 LFVAWENLGTDLLV

-1105 AKWPNGIADKN
+1105 AKWPNGIAGKN
-1116 KNK
+1116 K

>member
-1 MAKKHL
+1 
-7 FLRGTIIRFIYLS
+7 
-20 ICFLAMN
+20 MN

-163 APGKDG
+163 
-169 KDGNDGAPGTPGK
+169 NDGAPGAPGK

-286 FPYAIAIPD
+286 FPYGIVIPD
-295 EENDDLVFYS
+295 EENDTIAFYS
-305 SGAADVTY
+305 SGVANVTY

-334 KTIQMETRSASDR
+334 KTIQMRSASDK

-365 EATFSIKLNDFNGF
+365 EATFSIKLNDFNHF
-379 PLQDKLFGRDHDTD
+379 PIQTWFGPGAD
-393 NEPEDLKNDIIA
+393 NDPEDLKNDIIA

-419 AYVGIAGVYAYY
+419 AYVGIGGLYAHY

-438 TTEDVSPIDKT
+438 TKNDVSPIDKT
-449 PRWYRTKPIAI
+449 IRPYRSEPIAI
-460 EDPADDELFAPE
+460 NNPADDELYAPE

-483 LDLKQYVTLGANG
+483 LDLKDYVTLLAEGYN
-496 FMVDPALAE
+496 VEDALAE
-505 DLGIDVNYKF
+505 EIGVDVDYKF

-523 VNKPFLGIDKRT
+523 VNKPFLGEDKRT
-535 DQNKF
+535 DQNQF
-540 VTLSEDGVI
+540 VVI
-549 AVDPEF
+549 EGSKIRVNDKF

-567 PQVKVTATTT
+567 PQVKVTATT
-577 KGDKKYTLATCYI
+577 KLGDKEYTLATCYI

-596 KKVEPEKPVTY
+596 KKVAPEVPAVYYKTFTDHFVK
-607 FWTAT
+607 
-612 EHTVTFCGD
+612 FCGD
-621 QVINFANPQ
+621 EVIKFTAPK
-630 TFCPDNTGDNHKND
+630 TACPDYTA
-644 KPKGDKLEVTWE
+644 DKLEVTWE
-656 EVNKSVLGKLGLSY
+656 EVNKSVLGGLGLSY
-670 EAFLEAYN
+670 EAFLE
-678 TDEYD
+678 DYD
-683 LYVLKID
+683 TNNLYVLDIK
-690 EKGDTTYLRANDP
+690 KGTDGQLDTTYV
-703 TEYQL
+703 
-708 PVGLSKIAN
+708 PVNQYTFPAGITYFAE

-722 ATSTNVLSLF
+722 ATSTNVISLY
-732 VGKDVEIPSKGTI
+732 VDKNAKIPSDKTEI
-745 EFVYKAKKNSKK
+745 EFAYKAKKNSKK
-757 TPHVGFK
+757 TPNVGFK
-764 FNYEVTPKTPTK
+764 FAYEITPKTPTK
-776 HEHEFVTPLK
+776 HEHDFVTPVK
-786 LILNPDYLLGK
+786 LILNPDYLLGEK
-797 MNVPVEA
+797 NVPVEA
-804 RPESKYIPS
+804 KPVSKYIPS
-813 TKNYDEYAGVRVKGK
+813 TENYNVYAGVRVKGK
-828 ADADKNFTYSSSL
+828 AGADKNFTYSSSL

-1083 IGDLYTLDLKGKVTV
+1083 IGDLYNLDLKGKVTV
-1098 LSTANTK
+1098 LSTKNTQT
-1105 AKWPNGIADKN
+1105 KWPNGRADK
-1116 KNK
+1116 K

>member
-1 MAKKHL
+1 
-7 FLRGTIIRFIYLS
+7 
-20 ICFLAMN
+20 MN

-119 PGKDGSVVTI
+119 PGKDGSFVTI

-134 WFIDGKDTGFASKG
+134 WFIDGEDTGFASKG

-169 KDGNDGAPGTPGK
+169 KDGNDGAPGAPGK

-286 FPYAIAIPD
+286 FPYGIVIPD
-295 EENDDLVFYS
+295 EENDTIAFYS
-305 SGAADVTY
+305 SGVANVTY

-334 KTIQMETRSASDR
+334 KTIQMRSASDK

-365 EATFSIKLNDFNGF
+365 EATFSIKLNDFNHF
-379 PLQDKLFGRDHDTD
+379 PIQTWFGPGAD
-393 NEPEDLKNDIIA
+393 NPEDLKNDIIA

-419 AYVGIAGVYAYY
+419 AYVGIAGLYAHY

-438 TTEDVSPIDKT
+438 TKNDVSPIDKT
-449 PRWYRTKPIAI
+449 IRPYRSEPIAI
-460 EDPADDELFAPE
+460 NNPADDELYAPE

-483 LDLKQYVTLGANG
+483 LDLKDYVTLLADGYN
-496 FMVDPALAE
+496 VKDALAE
-505 DLGIDVNYKF
+505 EIGVDVDYKF

-523 VNKPFLGIDKRT
+523 VNKPFLGEDKRT
-535 DQNKF
+535 DQNQF
-540 VTLSEDGVI
+540 VVI
-549 AVDPEF
+549 EGSKIRVNDKF

-567 PQVKVTATTT
+567 PQVKVTATT
-577 KGDKKYTLATCYI
+577 KLGDKEYTLATCYI

-596 KKVEPEKPVTY
+596 KKVAPEVPAVYYKTFTDHFVK
-607 FWTAT
+607 
-612 EHTVTFCGD
+612 FCGD
-621 QVINFANPQ
+621 EVIKFTAPK
-630 TFCPDNTGDNHKND
+630 TACPDYTA
-644 KPKGDKLEVTWE
+644 DKLEVTWE
-656 EVNKSVLGKLGLSY
+656 EVNKSVLGGLGLSY
-670 EAFLEAYN
+670 EAFLE
-678 TDEYD
+678 DYD
-683 LYVLKID
+683 TNNLYVLDIK
-690 EKGDTTYLRANDP
+690 KGTDGQLDTTYV
-703 TEYQL
+703 
-708 PVGLSKIAN
+708 PVNQYTFPAGITYFAE

-722 ATSTNVLSLF
+722 ATSTNVISLY
-732 VGKDVEIPSKGTI
+732 VDKNAKIPSDKTEI
-745 EFVYKAKKNSKK
+745 EFAYKAKKNSKK
-757 TPHVGFK
+757 TPNVGFK
-764 FNYEVTPKTPTK
+764 FAYEITPKTPTK
-776 HEHEFVTPLK
+776 HEHDFVTPVK
-786 LILNPDYLLGK
+786 LILNPDYLLGEK
-797 MNVPVEA
+797 NVPVEA
-804 RPESKYIPS
+804 KPVSKYIPS
-813 TKNYDEYAGVRVKGK
+813 TENYNVYAGVRVKGK
-828 ADADKNFTYSSSL
+828 AGADKNFTYSSSL

-1083 IGDLYTLDLKGKVTV
+1083 IGDLYNLDLKGKVTV
-1098 LSTANTK
+1098 LSTKNTQT
-1105 AKWPNGIADKN
+1105 KWPNGRADK
-1116 KNK
+1116 K

>member
-1 MAKKHL
+1 
-7 FLRGTIIRFIYLS
+7 
-20 ICFLAMN
+20 MN
-27 KKFKNLFLAG
+27 KKIKNLFLVG
-37 AIVLGLAGVAVSC
+37 ALVLGFAGVAVSC
-50 TDYDGD
+50 TDYEGD
-56 INDLTER
+56 IDNLTER

-68 STVSDLQTAINNGA
+68 NTVSDLQTAITNGA

-100 GKSFDV
+100 KKSFEI
-106 TNGKDGNDGKDGA
+106 TN
-119 PGKDGSVVTI
+119 
-129 GANGN
+129 
-134 WFIDGKDTGFASKG
+134 
-148 DKGDKGD
+148 
-155 PGKDGKDG
+155 
-163 APGKDG
+163 G
-169 KDGNDGAPGTPGK
+169 KDGNDGAPGAPGK

-219 ETTSEVTNI
+219 ETTSEVTSI

-295 EENDDLVFYS
+295 EENDDFVFYS

-419 AYVGIAGVYAYY
+419 AYVGIAGVYDHY

-438 TTEDVSPIDKT
+438 TTEDVSPIDKKV
-449 PRWYRTKPIAI
+449 RAYRLNPIAI
-460 EDPADDELFAPE
+460 NDPADDELFAPE

-483 LDLKQYVTLGANG
+483 LDLKDYVTLLAEGYN
-496 FMVDPALAE
+496 VEDALAE
-505 DLGIDVNYKF
+505 EIGVDVDYKF

-523 VNKPFLGIDKRT
+523 VNKPFLGEDKRT
-535 DQNKF
+535 DQNQF
-540 VTLSEDGVI
+540 VVI
-549 AVDPEF
+549 EGSKIRVNDKF

-567 PQVKVTATTT
+567 PQVKVTATT
-577 KGDKKYTLATCYI
+577 KLGDKEYTLATCYI

-596 KKVEPEKPVTY
+596 EKVEPEVPVVYYKT
-607 FWTAT
+607 FTD
-612 EHTVTFCGD
+612 HFVKFCGD
-621 QVINFANPQ
+621 NVIKFTTPMTA
-630 TFCPDNTGDNHKND
+630 CPDYTD
-644 KPKGDKLEVTWE
+644 DKLEVTWK
-656 EVNKSVLGKLGLSY
+656 EVNQTVLGGLGLSY
-670 EAFLEAYN
+670 EAFLQDYD
-678 TDEYD
+678 TDN
-683 LYVLKID
+683 LYVLDIKKSAD
-690 EKGDTTYLRANDP
+690 GQLDTTYV
-703 TEYQL
+703 
-708 PVGLSKIAN
+708 PVKQYTFPEGITFFVE

-722 ATSTNVLSLF
+722 NTSTNVISLL
-732 VGKDVEIPSKGTI
+732 VDKNAKIPSDKTTI
-745 EFVYKAKKNSKK
+745 EFAYKAKKNSKK
-757 TPHVGFK
+757 TPNVGFK
-764 FNYEVTPKTPTK
+764 FAYEISAKTPTT

-804 RPESKYIPS
+804 KPVSKYIPS
-813 TKNYDEYAGVRVKGK
+813 TENYDVYAGVRVKGK
-828 ADADKNFTYSSSL
+828 ADANKNFTYSSSL

-847 YGKNIKIADDATIS
+847 YGKNINIADDATIS
-861 FEIMH
+861 FEIMN
-866 SDNTWKVNYADDAY
+866 STADWKVNYPKDAY
-880 KFITPDG
+880 KFITKDG
-887 NVDKVEF
+887 NVDKVVF
-894 TAAEFKAIIASPVTS
+894 TAAEFKAIIAAPATS
-909 PDIKFMNS
+909 PDIKFMNN

-929 TEKCTSDADE
+929 TETCTTEADV
-939 ITPATEK
+939 ITPAKVK

-958 KVVTSNKDVELG
+958 KVITTNKDIELG
-970 TFKNEGDITY
+970 TFKNEKDVTY
-980 IPTDIKVVEKE
+980 IPTDVKVVEKE
-991 NEKNVIFT
+991 NEANVIFT
-999 FDKANAKMI
+999 FDPATGTMI
-1008 ATDYAKSQYGLND
+1008 ASDYAKTQYGLNN
-1021 LDGSVTFKKGNELT
+1021 LQGSVEFKAGNALT
-1035 YPYENNT
+1035 YPY
-1042 KDSFG
+1042 KDNSKESFG
-1047 GCLTYGSDTEG
+1047 GCLTYGENVTTKG
-1058 LYVAWDNLGTDLLV
+1058 LFVAWENLGTDLLV

-1105 AKWPNGIADKN
+1105 AKWPGGIADK
-1116 KNK
+1116 KK

>member
-106 TNGKDGNDGKDGA
+106 TNGKDGNDGAPGA

-155 PGKDGKDG
+155 PGKDG
-163 APGKDG
+163 
-169 KDGNDGAPGTPGK
+169 NDGAPGAPGK

-286 FPYAIAIPD
+286 FPYGIVIPD
-295 EENDDLVFYS
+295 EENDTIAFYS
-305 SGAADVTY
+305 SGVANVTY

-334 KTIQMETRSASDR
+334 KTIQMRSASDK

-365 EATFSIKLNDFNGF
+365 EATFSIKLNAFNHF
-379 PLQDKLFGRDHDTD
+379 PIQTWFGPGAD
-393 NEPEDLKNDIIA
+393 NPEDLKNDIIA

-419 AYVGIAGVYAYY
+419 AYVGIAGLYAHY

-438 TTEDVSPIDKT
+438 TKNDVSPIDKT
-449 PRWYRTKPIAI
+449 IRPYRSEPIAI
-460 EDPADDELFAPE
+460 NNPADDELYAPE

-483 LDLKQYVTLGANG
+483 LDLKDYVTLLADGYN
-496 FMVDPALAE
+496 VKDALAE
-505 DLGIDVNYKF
+505 EIGVDVDYKF

-523 VNKPFLGIDKRT
+523 VNKPFLGEDKRT
-535 DQNKF
+535 DQNQF
-540 VTLSEDGVI
+540 VVI
-549 AVDPEF
+549 EGSKIRVNDKF

-567 PQVKVTATTT
+567 PQVKVTATT
-577 KGDKKYTLATCYI
+577 KLGDKEYTLATCYI

-596 KKVEPEKPVTY
+596 EKVEPEVPVVYYKT
-607 FWTAT
+607 FTD
-612 EHTVTFCGD
+612 HFVKFCGD
-621 QVINFANPQ
+621 NVIKFTTPMTA
-630 TFCPDNTGDNHKND
+630 CPDYTD
-644 KPKGDKLEVTWE
+644 DKLEVTWK
-656 EVNKSVLGKLGLSY
+656 EVNQTVLGGLGLSY
-670 EAFLEAYN
+670 EAFLQDYD
-678 TDEYD
+678 TDN
-683 LYVLKID
+683 LNVLDIKKSAD
-690 EKGDTTYLRANDP
+690 GQLDTTYV
-703 TEYQL
+703 
-708 PVGLSKIAN
+708 PVKQYTFPEGITFFVE

-722 ATSTNVLSLF
+722 NTSTNVISLL
-732 VGKDVEIPSKGTI
+732 VDKNAKIPSDKTTI
-745 EFVYKAKKNSKK
+745 EFAYKAKKNSKK
-757 TPHVGFK
+757 TPNVGFK
-764 FNYEVTPKTPTK
+764 FAYEISAKTPTT
-776 HEHEFVTPLK
+776 HEHNFVTPLK

-804 RPESKYIPS
+804 KPVSKYIPS
-813 TKNYDEYAGVRVKGK
+813 TENYDVYAGVRVKGK
-828 ADADKNFTYSSSL
+828 ADANKNFTYSSSL

-847 YGKNIKIADDATIS
+847 YGKNINIADDATIS
-861 FEIMH
+861 FEIMN
-866 SDNTWKVNYADDAY
+866 STADWKVNYPKDAY
-880 KFITPDG
+880 KFITNDG
-887 NVDKVEF
+887 NVVDKVVF
-894 TAAEFKAIIASPVTS
+894 TAAEFKAIIASPATS
-909 PDIKFMNS
+909 PDIKFMNN

-929 TEKCTSDADE
+929 TEICTTEADV
-939 ITPATEK
+939 ITPAKEK

-958 KVVTSNKDVELG
+958 KVITTNKDIELG
-970 TFKNEGDITY
+970 TFKSDKDMTY

-991 NEKNVIFT
+991 KEANVIFT
-999 FDKANAKMI
+999 YDPTTGDMKAS
-1008 ATDYAKSQYGLND
+1008 DYAKTQYGLND
-1021 LDGSVTFKKGNELT
+1021 LKGSVEFKAGNALT
-1035 YPYENNT
+1035 YPYKDNT

-1047 GCLTYGSDTEG
+1047 GCLTYGKNETTHG

-1072 DKYADYNLVVK
+1072 DKYADYNVVVK
-1083 IGDLYTLDLKGKVTV
+1083 IGELYTLDLKGKVTV

-1105 AKWPNGIADKN
+1105 AKWPNGISDKN
-1116 KNK
+1116 K

>member
-148 DKGDKGD
+148 DKGD

-212 TYDPASK
+212 TYDPATK
-219 ETTSEVTNI
+219 QTTSEVTSI

-286 FPYAIAIPD
+286 FPYGIIIPD
-295 EENDDLVFYS
+295 EENDTVVFYS
-305 SGAADVTY
+305 SGVANVTY

-334 KTIQMETRSASDR
+334 KTIQMRSASD
-347 KDLVSIVSE
+347 KTGLVSIVSE

-379 PLQDKLFGRDHDTD
+379 PVQRWLGSDNDPGTD

-419 AYVGIAGVYAYY
+419 AYVGIAGLYAYY

-438 TTEDVSPIDKT
+438 TKEDVSPIDKT
-449 PRWYRTKPIAI
+449 PRWYRTEPIAI
-460 EDPADDELFAPE
+460 EDPADDALFAPE

-496 FMVDPALAE
+496 YMVDPALAE

-567 PQVKVTATTT
+567 PQVKVTATT
-577 KGDKKYTLATCYI
+577 KIGDKDYTLATCYI

-596 KKVEPEKPVTY
+596 KKVAPEEPVVY
-607 FWTAT
+607 FK
-612 EHTVTFCGD
+612 TVADHYVEFCGD
-621 QVINFANPQ
+621 EVVKFADPGK
-630 TFCPDNTGDNHKND
+630 TGCPDWTE
-644 KPKGDKLEVTWE
+644 DKLEVTWE
-656 EVNKSVLGKLGLSY
+656 EVNKSVLGGLGLSY
-670 EAFLEAYN
+670 EAFLDAYN
-678 TDEYD
+678 TNPDE
-683 LYVLKID
+683 LYLLKI
-690 EKGDTTYLRANDP
+690 EKNADNKLDTTYVAI
-703 TEYQL
+703 TL
-708 PVGLSKIAN
+708 PEGISYFAD
-717 APEEW
+717 APENW
-722 ATSTNVLSLF
+722 ATSTNVISLL
-732 VGKDVEIPSKGTI
+732 VGKTVEIPSEGTI
-745 EFVYKAKKNSKK
+745 EFVYTAKKNSAK
-757 TPHVGFK
+757 TPDLGFK
-764 FNYEVTPKTPTK
+764 FRYKITPKTPTK
-776 HEHEFVTPLK
+776 HEHDFVTPVK
-786 LILNPDYLLGK
+786 LILNPDYLLGSQ
-797 MNVPVEA
+797 NVPVET
-804 RPESKYIPS
+804 RPESKFIPS
-813 TKNYDEYAGVRVKGK
+813 VDGYTKYAGVRVKGK
-828 ADADKNFTYSSSL
+828 AGADKNFTYSSSL

-880 KFITPDG
+880 KFITATG
-887 NVDKVEF
+887 ETADKVDF
-894 TAAEFKAIIASPVTS
+894 TAAEFKGIIANPATS

-999 FDKANAKMI
+999 FDNATGTMI
-1008 ATDYAKSQYGLND
+1008 ASDYAKTQYGLND
-1021 LDGSVTFKKGNELT
+1021 IAGSVAFKKGSELT
-1035 YPYENNT
+1035 YTYPDNT
-1042 KDSFG
+1042 KESFG
-1047 GCLTYGSDTEG
+1047 GCLTYGNDAEG
-1058 LYVAWDNLGTDLLV
+1058 LYVAWNNLGTYLQV

-1098 LSTANTK
+1098 LSTDNTNT
-1105 AKWPNGIADKN
+1105 KWPNGRADKI
-1116 KNK
+1116 K